1 MMGVPHQSREAF
13 GIAKNFLTPV
23 LDREEIQKTQGK
35 SLLQIL
41 SQTSDDDDGAG
52 DDAARPTVINKALD
66 ILTSLHKSFVLP
78 EDQHTSIQS
87 FDEDEDSPSE
97 DAKRRRMLHAL
108 LDLISLEGIY
118 LSLSSG
124 VGIPLQQRVISVLP
138 AGVIAKQAQV
148 VASSVPHDEPLLRR
162 IIDVL
167 VDILFDPRPS
177 LQPII
182 RGRILSDII
191 SGISDLAFNPNTTDS
206 SYRNKYQNS
215 LAKLIDDTPT
225 TVLLPTLSSFL
236 QSDTAPW
243 FKSTIS
249 SQISHIPLRPGGVV
263 QTIMFIASQFSPSLG
278 QEAQDQSNGPRLTVQ
293 AIMQISRL
301 LSSVPSD
308 VDPTVYFETIAPQL
322 LALIDGD
329 DLDLRKTASYV
340 VGNGILGKRAY
351 GAPGTVGHS
360 IFVEPIFNALTA
372 NLDAK
377 SRRWISR
384 FTNIEGSMPRTTE
397 ADPSSDVL
405 VDGATVAVALNRLRC
420 LTLQH
425 PNPGLVKRIV
435 YPILLPLWGLVC
447 FSKEEEL
454 TAFHEKAMPLLQ
466 TYFGI
471 SVGAQPLKKLVDN
484 LLWDGGATWTYNKDS
499 DAGVELQNRSERT
512 NEHSNLMRLIDSLQ
526 ARAELFVS
534 LIGSDP
540 SSEERTGDIFLYVSE
555 NWLVQPRGSPLSR
568 NTLSGGPVGE
578 SDNIIQ
584 KLVSAKVAE
593 KLLENFKE
601 ALTRRP
607 LRVLELIKQ
616 VIDGEL
622 HRLSA
627 QEMATQGKV
636 NSKVSLS
643 SLANIVETEDKD
655 GEQLANDSFESVSTA
670 FSLISTLLAS
680 ADFSPTVELQ
690 PLLESLKKDID
701 QLIPLL
707 PSTLSKP
714 ATTSSMLLEIHLAA
728 ADETTVKAAPSHVLD
743 LDTHRQALAN
753 LNSDLPPVQAEG
765 LSLISKLIVNSSP
778 VIDVGST
785 LTLLL
790 SLITDTSKTAANE
803 EYAYLGAIKL
813 VGTLASRHPRTV
825 IKTLVEEYADRGER
839 RALDARLRI
848 GECLLRTVQELGD
861 ALAGETAKILGE
873 TMIAVAGRRGKKQ
886 LAHEIR
892 KKQLAKER
900 REKERAQRKEKE
912 PAMPE
917 GWSISSGVAR
927 AASEL
932 DLTDLHSDDESPEQ
946 SEYATNVVAAWAAG
960 ASADDAPD
968 DLRIRASAI
977 SILGSA
983 INVNILGLGP
993 AILAS
998 AVELALATLTLER
1011 EPESAILRRASIILI
1026 LDILKALEAA
1036 RETRGNQDIGF
1047 GFSLLEDSSSSFAA
1061 SYGSSMQGQ
1070 STIGNIPA
1078 MLRTLRFA
1086 EGSEE
1091 DGLARG
1097 NLRALIESLEAW
1109 SEKSLMWGIGAQ
1121 DGQDAFK
1128 PQFGLGDRIAGLHI
1142 DPMAGENSG
1151 RPRIEEIE

>member
-1 MMGVPHQSREAF
+1 MGGPNQIREAF

-41 SQTSDDDDGAG
+41 SETSGENEG
-52 DDAARPTVINKALD
+52 SSDDAARPTVINRALD

-78 EDQHTSIQS
+78 ADQHKLLQP
-87 FDEDEDSPSE
+87 FDEVGDSPSE
-97 DAKRRRMLHAL
+97 DAKHRRMLHAL

-118 LSLSSG
+118 PSLSSG
-124 VGIPLQQRVISVLP
+124 AGIPLQQRVISVLP

-148 VASSVPHDEPLLRR
+148 AASSTPHDKPLLRR

-167 VDILFDPRPS
+167 LDILFDPRPG

-191 SGISDLAFNPNTTDS
+191 SGICDLAFNPNTPGPSLQDT
-206 SYRNKYQNS
+206 YQKS

-225 TVLLPTLSSFL
+225 TVLLPTMSTFL

-243 FKSTIS
+243 FKATIS
-249 SQISHIPLRPGGVV
+249 SQISHVPLRPGGVV

-329 DLDLRKTASYV
+329 DPDLRKTASYV

-377 SRRWISR
+377 SRRWITR
-384 FTNIEGSMPRTTE
+384 FTNIEGSMPPTTE
-397 ADPSSDVL
+397 ANPASNVL
-405 VDGATVAVALNRLRC
+405 VDNATVDLALNRLRC

-435 YPILLPLWGLVC
+435 YPILLPLWGLVW
-447 FSKEEEL
+447 FSKEEEQATL
-454 TAFHEKAMPLLQ
+454 HEQVLPLLQ

-471 SVGAQPLKKLVDN
+471 SVGVQPLKKLVDN
-484 LLWDGGATWTYNKDS
+484 LLWDGGAAWTYGKDS
-499 DAGVELQNRSERT
+499 DDGIVLLRRNEDT
-512 NEHSNLMRLIDSLQ
+512 NQHSNLIRLIDSLQ
-526 ARAELFVS
+526 TRAELFVS

-540 SSEERTGDIFLYVSE
+540 SSEERTGDVFLYVSE
-555 NWLVQPRGSPLSR
+555 NWLVQHQGPPTPR
-568 NTLSGGPVGE
+568 NTLSGGPAGE

-593 KLLENFKE
+593 KLLEHFKE

-622 HRLSA
+622 HRLIA
-627 QEMATQGKV
+627 QEKSMQGQV

-643 SLANIVETEDKD
+643 SLANIVETGNKE
-655 GEQLANDSFESVSTA
+655 EAQLANDSSESVSTA
-670 FSLISTLLAS
+670 FSLMSTLLAS
-680 ADFSPTVELQ
+680 ADFSPTAEIQ
-690 PLLESLKKDID
+690 PLLESLKKDLD

-728 ADETTVKAAPSHVLD
+728 ADETTVKAAPAHVQD

-765 LSLISKLIVNSSP
+765 LSLISKLIMNSSP

-790 SLITDTSKTAANE
+790 SVITDSSKTAANE
-803 EYAYLGAIKL
+803 EYTYLGAIKI

-825 IKTLVEEYADRGER
+825 IKTLVEDYADRREK
-839 RALDARLRI
+839 RALDERLRI

-873 TMIAVAGRRGKKQ
+873 TMIAVAGRRGNKQ
-886 LAHEIR
+886 HAQEAR
-892 KKQLAKER
+892 KKQLAKEK
-900 REKERAQRKEKE
+900 REQERAQRKEKE
-912 PAMPE
+912 PTMPE
-917 GWSISSGVAR
+917 GWSVSSGVAK

-946 SEYATNVVAAWAAG
+946 SAYATNVVAAWAAG

-993 AILAS
+993 VILSS

-1047 GFSLLEDSSSSFAA
+1047 GFSLLDDSSSSSAGP
-1061 SYGSSMQGQ
+1061 YGSSMQGQ
-1070 STIGNIPA
+1070 STIGSIPA
-1078 MLRTLRFA
+1078 ILRTLRFV
-1086 EGSEE
+1086 ESSEE

-1121 DGQDAFK
+1121 NGQDAFN

-1142 DPMAGENSG
+1142 DPMAGEISG

>member
-1 MMGVPHQSREAF
+1 MMGGPQQVREAF
-13 GIAKNFLTPV
+13 GIAQNFLTPV

-41 SQTSDDDDGAG
+41 SQNSGHDDVAG
-52 DDAARPTVINKALD
+52 DDASRPTVINRALD
-66 ILTSLHKSFVLP
+66 ILTSIHKSFVSP
-78 EDQHTSIQS
+78 EDQSGSLQLCG
-87 FDEDEDSPSE
+87 EVDSPAE

-118 LSLSSG
+118 PSLSSG

-138 AGVIAKQAQV
+138 AGVIAKQAQA
-148 VASSVPHDEPLLRR
+148 VASSVPHDELLLRR

-167 VDILFDPRPS
+167 VDVLFDPRPS

-191 SGISDLAFNPNTTDS
+191 SGTSDLAFNPNSTAS
-206 SYRNKYQNS
+206 SERNRYQKT
-215 LAKLIDDTPT
+215 LVKIIDDTPT
-225 TVLLPTLSSFL
+225 TVLLPTLSAFL
-236 QSDTAPW
+236 QSDTAQW

-249 SQISHIPLRPGGVV
+249 SQISQVPLRPGGVV
-263 QTIMFIASQFSPSLG
+263 QTIMFIASQFSPTLG
-278 QEAQDQSNGPRLTVQ
+278 QEAQEQSNGPHLTVQ

-329 DLDLRKTASYV
+329 DPDLRKTASYV

-351 GAPGTVGHS
+351 GAPGTIGHS

-384 FTNIEGSMPRTTE
+384 FTDIEGSMPQPTE
-397 ADPSSDVL
+397 ADPASNVL
-405 VDGATVAVALNRLRC
+405 VDGATVDLALDRLRC

-425 PNPGLVKRIV
+425 PNPGLVKRLV
-435 YPILLPLWGLVC
+435 YPIILPLWGLIC
-447 FSKEEEL
+447 FSQEEER
-454 TAFHEKAMPLLQ
+454 TSFHERVLSLLQ

-471 SVGAQPLKKLVDN
+471 SVGVQPLKKLVDN

-499 DAGVELQNRSERT
+499 DTGIVLQKRSEKT
-512 NEHSNLMRLIDSLQ
+512 NEHSNLVRLIDSLQ
-526 ARAELFVS
+526 SRAELFVS

-540 SSEERTGDIFLYVSE
+540 SSEERTGDIFLYVSQ
-555 NWLVQPRGSPLSR
+555 NWLVQPRGSSVSH
-568 NTLSGGPVGE
+568 NTLNGGPVGE
-578 SDNIIQ
+578 GDNIIQ

-593 KLLENFKE
+593 KLLDNFKE

-627 QEMATQGKV
+627 HGTAKQGKV
-636 NSKVSLS
+636 HGKVSLS
-643 SLANIVETEDKD
+643 SLANIVETKDKD
-655 GEQLANDSFESVSTA
+655 REDLENDSSESVSTA
-670 FSLISTLLAS
+670 FSLMSTLLAS
-680 ADFSPTVELQ
+680 AEFSPTAEIQ
-690 PLLESLKKDID
+690 PLLGSLKKDLD
-701 QLIPLL
+701 QLIPYL

-714 ATTSSMLLEIHLAA
+714 ATTSSMLLEIQLAA
-728 ADETTVKAAPSHVLD
+728 ADETTVKAVPAHIQD
-743 LDTHRQALAN
+743 LDTHRRRPIA
-753 LNSDLPPVQAEG
+753 DLETHHELVPV
-765 LSLISKLIVNSSP
+765 L
-778 VIDVGST
+778 DVGST

-803 EYAYLGAIKL
+803 EYTYLGAIKI

-825 IKTLVEEYADRGER
+825 VKTLVEEYADRHEQRG
-839 RALDARLRI
+839 LDERLRI
-848 GECLLRTVQELGD
+848 GESLLRTVQELGD

-873 TMIAVAGRRGKKQ
+873 GMVAVAGRRGNKQ
-886 LAHEIR
+886 QAQKAR
-892 KKQLAKER
+892 RKQLAKER
-900 REKERAQRKEKE
+900 REKERAQRKEKNR
-912 PAMPE
+912 PCLKA
-917 GWSISSGVAR
+917 AK

-932 DLTDLHSDDESPEQ
+932 DLTELHSDDESPEQ
-946 SEYATNVVAAWAAG
+946 SAYATNVVAAWAAG

-983 INVNILGLGP
+983 INVSILGLGP
-993 AILAS
+993 AILSS

-1011 EPESAILRRASIILI
+1011 EPESAILRRASIVLI

-1036 RETRGNQDIGF
+1036 RERRRNKDIGF
-1047 GFSLLEDSSSSFAA
+1047 GFSLLEDS
-1061 SYGSSMQGQ
+1061 GPDMQGQ

-1078 MLRTLRFA
+1078 MLRTLHFV

-1109 SEKSLMWGIGAQ
+1109 SEKSLMWGIGAH
-1121 DGQDAFK
+1121 DDQDAFN
-1128 PQFGLGDRIAGLHI
+1128 PQFGLGDRIAGLQI
-1142 DPMAGENSG
+1142 DPMAGENTG

>member
-1 MMGVPHQSREAF
+1 MGGPQEIREAF
-13 GIAKNFLTPV
+13 DIAKNFLTPV

-41 SQTSDDDDGAG
+41 SRTPGEDDSAG
-52 DDAARPTVINKALD
+52 DDAARPTVINEALD
-66 ILTSLHKSFVLP
+66 ILINIHRSFVSP
-78 EDQHTSIQS
+78 EDQYGSLQS
-87 FDEDEDSPSE
+87 YGEVEDSPSE

-118 LSLSSG
+118 PSLSTG

-138 AGVIAKQAQV
+138 AGVIAKQAQT

-167 VDILFDPRPS
+167 VDVLFDPKPS

-191 SGISDLAFNPNTTDS
+191 SGTSDLAFNPNTVIS
-206 SYRNKYQNS
+206 SHRKTYQKT
-215 LAKLIDDTPT
+215 LGKIIDDTPT
-225 TVLLPTLSSFL
+225 TVLLPTLSAFL
-236 QSDTAPW
+236 QSDTAQW

-249 SQISHIPLRPGGVV
+249 SQISQVPLRPGGVV

-278 QEAQDQSNGPRLTVQ
+278 QEAQDQSNGPHLTVQ

-308 VDPTVYFETIAPQL
+308 FDPTVYFETIAPQL

-329 DLDLRKTASYV
+329 DPDLRKTASYV

-360 IFVEPIFNALTA
+360 IFVEPIFNALAA
-372 NLDAK
+372 NLDFK
-377 SRRWISR
+377 SRRWITR
-384 FTNIEGSMPRTTE
+384 FNDIEGSMP
-397 ADPSSDVL
+397 DPVEEDPTSNVL
-405 VDGATVAVALNRLRC
+405 VNGVTVDLALNRLRC

-447 FSKEEEL
+447 FSQEEGL
-454 TAFHEKAMPLLQ
+454 TSFHERVLPLLQ

-484 LLWDGGATWTYNKDS
+484 LLWDGGAMWTYNKDS
-499 DAGVELQNRSERT
+499 NAGITLQKRSEKT
-512 NEHSNLMRLIDSLQ
+512 NEHSNLVRLIDSLQ

-540 SSEERTGDIFLYVSE
+540 SSEERTGDIFLYVSQ
-555 NWLVQPRGSPLSR
+555 NWLVQPQGSAVPS
-568 NTLSGGPVGE
+568 NTLSGGAVGE
-578 SDNIIQ
+578 SDSIIQ

-627 QEMATQGKV
+627 QETAMKGKV
-636 NSKVSLS
+636 KSKVSLS
-643 SLANIVETEDKD
+643 SLANIVEADKHKEESD
-655 GEQLANDSFESVSTA
+655 NDSSESVSTA
-670 FSLISTLLAS
+670 FSLMSTLLAS
-680 ADFSPTVELQ
+680 AEFSPTAEIQ
-690 PLLESLKKDID
+690 PLLESLKKDLD
-701 QLIPLL
+701 QLIPFL

-714 ATTSSMLLEIHLAA
+714 ATTSSMLLEIHLAGG
-728 ADETTVKAAPSHVLD
+728 DETAIKAVPAHVQD

-765 LSLISKLIVNSSP
+765 LSLISKLIMSSSP
-778 VIDVGST
+778 VLDVGST
-785 LTLLL
+785 LALLL
-790 SLITDTSKTAANE
+790 SVITDTSKTAGNE
-803 EYAYLGAIKL
+803 EYAYLGAIKI

-825 IKTLVEEYADRGER
+825 IKTLVEEYADRREQ
-839 RALDARLRI
+839 RALDERLRI

-873 TMIAVAGRRGKKQ
+873 AMVAVAGRRGNKQ
-886 LAHEIR
+886 HAQQIR
-892 KKQLAKER
+892 KKQLAKEK
-900 REKERAQRKEKE
+900 REQERAQRKEKE
-912 PAMPE
+912 SAMPE
-917 GWSISSGVAR
+917 GWSISSGVAK

-932 DLTDLHSDDESPEQ
+932 DLTELHSDEESPEQ

-993 AILAS
+993 SILSS
-998 AVELALATLTLER
+998 AVELALATITLER
-1011 EPESAILRRASIILI
+1011 EPESAILRRASIVLI
-1026 LDILKALEAA
+1026 LDILKALESA
-1036 RETRGNQDIGF
+1036 RETRRNQDIGF
-1047 GFSLLEDSSSSFAA
+1047 GFSLLDDSTSSFAA
-1061 SYGSSMQGQ
+1061 PYGSSIQGQ

-1078 MLRTLRFA
+1078 MLRTLRFV

-1121 DGQDAFK
+1121 DDQDAFS
-1128 PQFGLGDRIAGLHI
+1128 PQFGLGGRMAGLRV
-1142 DPMAGENSG
+1142 DPMAGENTG

>member
-1 MMGVPHQSREAF
+1 MGGPQHSEAF
-13 GIAKNFLTPV
+13 DSAKNFLTPV

-41 SQTSDDDDGAG
+41 SRTPGEDDSAG
-52 DDAARPTVINKALD
+52 DDAARPTVINEALD
-66 ILTSLHKSFVLP
+66 ILINIHRSFVSP
-78 EDQHTSIQS
+78 EDQYGTLQS
-87 FDEDEDSPSE
+87 YGEAEDSPSE

-118 LSLSSG
+118 PSLSSG

-138 AGVIAKQAQV
+138 AGVIAKQAQT

-167 VDILFDPRPS
+167 VDVLFDLKPS

-191 SGISDLAFNPNTTDS
+191 SGTSDLAFNPNTVTS
-206 SYRNKYQNS
+206 SHRRTYQKT
-215 LAKLIDDTPT
+215 LAKIIDDTPT
-225 TVLLPTLSSFL
+225 TVLLPTLSAFL
-236 QSDTAPW
+236 QSDTAQW

-249 SQISHIPLRPGGVV
+249 SQISQVPLRPGGVV

-308 VDPTVYFETIAPQL
+308 FDPTVYFETIAPQL
-322 LALIDGD
+322 LALIDGND
-329 DLDLRKTASYV
+329 PDLRKTASYV

-360 IFVEPIFNALTA
+360 IFVEPIFNALAA

-384 FTNIEGSMPRTTE
+384 FTDIEGSMPDPAE
-397 ADPSSDVL
+397 ADPTSNIL
-405 VDGATVAVALNRLRC
+405 VDGVTVDLALHRLRC

-447 FSKEEEL
+447 FSQEEGL
-454 TAFHEKAMPLLQ
+454 TSFHEKVLPLLQ

-484 LLWDGGATWTYNKDS
+484 LLWDGGTTWTCNKDS
-499 DAGVELQNRSERT
+499 NSGIALQKRSEKT
-512 NEHSNLMRLIDSLQ
+512 NEHSNLVRLIDSLQ

-540 SSEERTGDIFLYVSE
+540 SSEERTGDIFLYVSQ
-555 NWLVQPRGSPLSR
+555 NWLVQPQGSADPR
-568 NTLSGGPVGE
+568 NTLSRLPVGE
-578 SDNIIQ
+578 SENIIQ

-627 QEMATQGKV
+627 QETAIKGKA

-643 SLANIVETEDKD
+643 SLANIVEAEGKDK
-655 GEQLANDSFESVSTA
+655 GESDNDSFESVSTA
-670 FSLISTLLAS
+670 FSLLSTLLAS
-680 ADFSPTVELQ
+680 AEFSPTAEIQ
-690 PLLESLKKDID
+690 PLLESLKKDLD
-701 QLIPLL
+701 QLIPFL

-714 ATTSSMLLEIHLAA
+714 ATTSSMLLEIHLAGS
-728 ADETTVKAAPSHVLD
+728 DETAIKAVPAHVQD

-765 LSLISKLIVNSSP
+765 LSLISKLIMNSSP
-778 VIDVGST
+778 VLDVGST
-785 LTLLL
+785 LALLL
-790 SLITDTSKTAANE
+790 SVITDTSKTAGNE
-803 EYAYLGAIKL
+803 EYAYLGAIKI

-825 IKTLVEEYADRGER
+825 IKTLVEEYADRREQ
-839 RALDARLRI
+839 RALDERLRI
-848 GECLLRTVQELGD
+848 GESLLRTVQELGD

-873 TMIAVAGRRGKKQ
+873 AMVAVAGRRGNKQ
-886 LAHEIR
+886 HAQKIR
-892 KKQLAKER
+892 KKQLANEK
-900 REKERAQRKEKE
+900 REQERAQRKEKE
-912 PAMPE
+912 SAMPE
-917 GWSISSGVAR
+917 GWSISSGVAK

-932 DLTDLHSDDESPEQ
+932 DLTELHSDEESPEQ

-983 INVNILGLGP
+983 INVNIFGLGP
-993 AILAS
+993 SILSS
-998 AVELALATLTLER
+998 AVELALATITLER
-1011 EPESAILRRASIILI
+1011 EPESAILRRASIVLI

-1047 GFSLLEDSSSSFAA
+1047 GFSLLDDSTSSFAA
-1061 SYGSSMQGQ
+1061 PYGSGMQGQ

-1078 MLRTLRFA
+1078 MLRTLRFV

-1097 NLRALIESLEAW
+1097 HLRALIESLEAW

-1121 DGQDAFK
+1121 DDQDAFS
-1128 PQFGLGDRIAGLHI
+1128 PQFGLGDRIAGLRV
-1142 DPMAGENSG
+1142 DPMAGENTG

>member
-1 MMGVPHQSREAF
+1 MEGPQQVREAF
-13 GIAKNFLTPV
+13 GVAKDFLTPV
-23 LDREEIQKTQGK
+23 LDRGEIQKNQGK

-41 SQTSDDDDGAG
+41 GQTSGDG
-52 DDAARPTVINKALD
+52 DDACDDSARRTVINKALD
-66 ILTSLHKSFVLP
+66 ILTSIHKSFVSP
-78 EDQHTSIQS
+78 EDQYGSLQS
-87 FDEDEDSPSE
+87 FGEVEDSPAE
-97 DAKRRRMLHAL
+97 DARRRRMLHAL

-118 LSLSSG
+118 PSLSSG
-124 VGIPLQQRVISVLP
+124 VGVPLQQRVISVLP
-138 AGVIAKQAQV
+138 AGVIAKQAQLA
-148 VASSVPHDEPLLRR
+148 ASSVPHDEPLLRC

-167 VDILFDPRPS
+167 VEVLLDPRPS

-191 SGISDLAFNPNTTDS
+191 SGTSDLAFNPNTTAS
-206 SYRNKYQNS
+206 SDRNTYQKS
-215 LAKLIDDTPT
+215 LAKIVDDTPT
-225 TVLLPTLSSFL
+225 TVLLPTMSAFL
-236 QSDTAPW
+236 QSDTAQW

-249 SQISHIPLRPGGVV
+249 SQISQVPLRPGGVV

-278 QEAQDQSNGPRLTVQ
+278 LEAQDQSNGPRLTVQ

-384 FTNIEGSMPRTTE
+384 FTDIEGSMPPITE
-397 ADPSSDVL
+397 ADLTSDVL
-405 VDGATVAVALNRLRC
+405 VDGATVDLALNRLRC

-425 PNPGLVKRIV
+425 PNPSLVKRIV

-447 FSKEEEL
+447 FSKEEER
-454 TAFHEKAMPLLQ
+454 TSFHERVLPLLQ

-471 SVGAQPLKKLVDN
+471 SVGPQPLKKLVDN
-484 LLWDGGATWTYNKDS
+484 LLWDGGATWTYNKDPG
-499 DAGVELQNRSERT
+499 AGIALQKRSEKT

-526 ARAELFVS
+526 ARAEIFVG

-555 NWLVQPRGSPLSR
+555 NWLVPPQSFPHPRT
-568 NTLSGGPVGE
+568 TLDRAPVGE

-627 QEMATQGKV
+627 QKTATQGKV
-636 NSKVSLS
+636 NNKVSLS
-643 SLANIVETEDKD
+643 SLANIVETDKD
-655 GEQLANDSFESVSTA
+655 GEQSGSDTFESLSTA
-670 FSLISTLLAS
+670 FSLLSTLLAS
-680 ADFSPTVELQ
+680 ADFSPTAEIQ
-690 PLLESLKKDID
+690 PLLESLKTDLD

-714 ATTSSMLLEIHLAA
+714 ATTSSMLLEIHLADT
-728 ADETTVKAAPSHVLD
+728 DETTVKAVPAHVKD

-765 LSLISKLIVNSSP
+765 LALISKLIINSSP

-790 SLITDTSKTAANE
+790 SVITDTSKTSANE
-803 EYAYLGAIKL
+803 EYAYLGAIKI

-825 IKTLVEEYADRGER
+825 IKTLVEEYADRSER
-839 RALDARLRI
+839 RGLDERLRI
-848 GECLLRTVQELGD
+848 GESLLRTVQELGD

-873 TMIAVAGRRGKKQ
+873 TITAVAGRRGNKQ
-886 LAHEIR
+886 QAQKAR

-900 REKERAQRKEKE
+900 RERERAQRKEKE

-917 GWSISSGVAR
+917 GWSIASGVAK

-932 DLTDLHSDDESPEQ
+932 DLTDLHSDDETPEQ
-946 SEYATNVVAAWAAG
+946 SAYATNVVAAWAAG

-993 AILAS
+993 IILSS

-1026 LDILKALEAA
+1026 LDIIKALEAA
-1036 RETRGNQDIGF
+1036 RETRGNQNIGF
-1047 GFSLLEDSSSSFAA
+1047 GFSLLDDSSSSFAA
-1061 SYGSSMQGQ
+1061 PDGSSMQGQ

-1078 MLRTLRFA
+1078 MLRTLRFV

-1109 SEKSLMWGIGAQ
+1109 SEKLLMWGIGTQ
-1121 DGQDAFK
+1121 DSQDAFS
-1128 PQFGLGDRIAGLHI
+1128 PQFGLGDRIAGLRI
-1142 DPMAGENSG
+1142 NPMAGENTG

>member
-1 MMGVPHQSREAF
+1 MMGGPQQVCEAF
-13 GIAKNFLTPV
+13 GIAQNFLTPV
-23 LDREEIQKTQGK
+23 LDREEIQKTQGR

-41 SQTSDDDDGAG
+41 SQNSGHDVAG
-52 DDAARPTVINKALD
+52 DDASRPTVINRALD
-66 ILTSLHKSFVLP
+66 ILTSIHNSFVSP
-78 EDQHTSIQS
+78 EDQYGSLRLCG
-87 FDEDEDSPSE
+87 EVDSPAE
-97 DAKRRRMLHAL
+97 DAKRRRILHAL

-118 LSLSSG
+118 PSLSSS

-167 VDILFDPRPS
+167 VDVLFDPRPS

-191 SGISDLAFNPNTTDS
+191 SGTSDLAFNPNSTALS
-206 SYRNKYQNS
+206 ERNRYQKT
-215 LAKLIDDTPT
+215 LVKILDDTPT
-225 TVLLPTLSSFL
+225 TVLLPTLSAFL
-236 QSDTAPW
+236 QSDTAQW

-249 SQISHIPLRPGGVV
+249 SQISQVPLRPGGVV
-263 QTIMFIASQFSPSLG
+263 QTIMFIASQFSPTLG
-278 QEAQDQSNGPRLTVQ
+278 QEAQEQLNGPRLTVQ

-329 DLDLRKTASYV
+329 DPDLRKTASYV

-384 FTNIEGSMPRTTE
+384 FTDIEGSMPQPPQ
-397 ADPSSDVL
+397 ADPASKVL
-405 VDGATVAVALNRLRC
+405 VDGATVDLALDRLRC

-435 YPILLPLWGLVC
+435 YPILLPLWGLIC
-447 FSKEEEL
+447 FSQEEER
-454 TAFHEKAMPLLQ
+454 TSFHDRVFPLLQ

-471 SVGAQPLKKLVDN
+471 SVGVQPLKKLVDN

-499 DAGVELQNRSERT
+499 DAGVVLQKRSEEA
-512 NEHSNLMRLIDSLQ
+512 NEHSNLVRLIDSLQ
-526 ARAELFVS
+526 SRAELFVS

-540 SSEERTGDIFLYVSE
+540 SSEERTSDIFLYVSQ
-555 NWLVQPRGSPLSR
+555 NWLVQPQGSSVPR
-568 NTLSGGPVGE
+568 DTLNGGPVGE
-578 SDNIIQ
+578 GDNIIQ

-593 KLLENFKE
+593 KLLDNFKE

-627 QEMATQGKV
+627 HGTARQGKV
-636 NSKVSLS
+636 HSKVSLS
-643 SLANIVETEDKD
+643 SLANIVEPKDKD
-655 GEQLANDSFESVSTA
+655 REELENDSSESVSTA
-670 FSLISTLLAS
+670 FSLMSTLLAS
-680 ADFSPTVELQ
+680 AEFSPTAEIQ
-690 PLLESLKKDID
+690 PLLGSLKKDID
-701 QLIPLL
+701 QLIPFL

-714 ATTSSMLLEIHLAA
+714 ATTSSMLLEIQLAA
-728 ADETTVKAAPSHVLD
+728 ADETTVKAVPAHIQD
-743 LDTHRQALAN
+743 LDTHRQALSN

-765 LSLISKLIVNSSP
+765 LSLISNLILNSSP
-778 VIDVGST
+778 VLDVGST

-790 SLITDTSKTAANE
+790 SLITDTSKTAATE
-803 EYAYLGAIKL
+803 EYTYLGAIKV
-813 VGTLASRHPRTV
+813 VGTLASRHPRTT
-825 IKTLVEEYADRGER
+825 IKTVVEEYADRREQRGLDER
-839 RALDARLRI
+839 LKI
-848 GECLLRTVQELGD
+848 GETLLRTVQELGD

-873 TMIAVAGRRGKKQ
+873 GMVAVAGRRGNKQ
-886 LAHEIR
+886 QAQKAR
-892 KKQLAKER
+892 RKQLAKER
-900 REKERAQRKEKE
+900 REQERAQRKEKE
-912 PAMPE
+912 PALPE
-917 GWSISSGVAR
+917 GWSISSGVAK

-932 DLTDLHSDDESPEQ
+932 DLTELHSDDESPEQ
-946 SEYATNVVAAWAAG
+946 SAYATNVVAAWAAG
-960 ASADDAPD
+960 ASGDDAPD

-993 AILAS
+993 AILSS

-1011 EPESAILRRASIILI
+1011 EPESAILRRASIVLI
-1026 LDILKALEAA
+1026 LDILKALETA
-1036 RETRGNQDIGF
+1036 RERRGNKDIGF
-1047 GFSLLEDSSSSFAA
+1047 GFSLLDDS
-1061 SYGSSMQGQ
+1061 GSNMQGQ
-1070 STIGNIPA
+1070 STIGNIPV
-1078 MLRTLRFA
+1078 MLRTLRFV

-1121 DGQDAFK
+1121 DDQDAFT
-1128 PQFGLGDRIAGLHI
+1128 PQFGLGDRIAGLQI
-1142 DPMAGENSG
+1142 DPMAGENTG

>member
-1 MMGVPHQSREAF
+1 MMGGPQQIREAF
-13 GIAKNFLTPV
+13 DIAKNFLTPV

-41 SQTSDDDDGAG
+41 SRTPGEDDSAG
-52 DDAARPTVINKALD
+52 HDATRPTVINEALD
-66 ILTSLHKSFVLP
+66 ILANIHRAFVSP
-78 EDQHTSIQS
+78 EDQCGSLQS
-87 FDEDEDSPSE
+87 CGEVEDSPSE

-118 LSLSSG
+118 PSLSSG

-138 AGVIAKQAQV
+138 AGVIAKQAQTV
-148 VASSVPHDEPLLRR
+148 TSSVPHDEPLLRR

-167 VDILFDPRPS
+167 VDVLFDPKPS
-177 LQPII
+177 LQSII

-191 SGISDLAFNPNTTDS
+191 SGTSDLAFNPNTLAS
-206 SYRNKYQNS
+206 SHRKTYQKT
-215 LAKLIDDTPT
+215 LAKIIDDTPT
-225 TVLLPTLSSFL
+225 TVLLPTLSAFL
-236 QSDTAPW
+236 QSDTAQW
-243 FKSTIS
+243 FKSTVS
-249 SQISHIPLRPGGVV
+249 SQISQVPLRPGGVV

-278 QEAQDQSNGPRLTVQ
+278 EEAQDQSNGPRLTVQ

-308 VDPTVYFETIAPQL
+308 FDPAVYFETIAPQL

-329 DLDLRKTASYV
+329 DPDLRKTASYV

-360 IFVEPIFNALTA
+360 IFVEPIFNALAA

-384 FTNIEGSMPRTTE
+384 FTDIEGSMPDPAE
-397 ADPSSDVL
+397 ADPTSNVL
-405 VDGATVAVALNRLRC
+405 VDGVTVDLALTRLRC

-425 PNPGLVKRIV
+425 PNPGLVKRLV

-447 FSKEEEL
+447 FSQEEGL
-454 TAFHEKAMPLLQ
+454 TSFHERVLPLLQ

-484 LLWDGGATWTYNKDS
+484 LLWDGGATWTYIKDS
-499 DAGVELQNRSERT
+499 NGGITLQKRSEKT
-512 NEHSNLMRLIDSLQ
+512 NEHSNLVRLIDSLQ

-540 SSEERTGDIFLYVSE
+540 SEERTGDIFLYVSQ
-555 NWLVQPRGSPLSR
+555 NWLVQPQGSAVPR

-578 SDNIIQ
+578 SENIIQ

-622 HRLSA
+622 HRFSA
-627 QEMATQGKV
+627 QETAMKGKV

-643 SLANIVETEDKD
+643 SLANIVEAEDKD
-655 GEQLANDSFESVSTA
+655 KEESANDSSESVSTA
-670 FSLISTLLAS
+670 FSLMSTLLAS
-680 ADFSPTVELQ
+680 ADFSPTAEIQ
-690 PLLESLKKDID
+690 PLLESLKKDLD
-701 QLIPLL
+701 QLIPFL

-714 ATTSSMLLEIHLAA
+714 ATTSSMLLEIHLAGG
-728 ADETTVKAAPSHVLD
+728 DETAIKAVPAHVQD

-765 LSLISKLIVNSSP
+765 LSLISKLIMSSSP
-778 VIDVGST
+778 VLDVGST
-785 LTLLL
+785 LALLL
-790 SLITDTSKTAANE
+790 SVITDTSKTAGNE
-803 EYAYLGAIKL
+803 EYAYLSAIKI

-825 IKTLVEEYADRGER
+825 IKTLVDEYADRREQRG
-839 RALDARLRI
+839 LDERLRI
-848 GECLLRTVQELGD
+848 GESLLRTVQELGD

-873 TMIAVAGRRGKKQ
+873 AMVAVAGRRGNKQ
-886 LAHEIR
+886 HAQKIR
-892 KKQLAKER
+892 KKQLAKEK
-900 REKERAQRKEKE
+900 REQERAQRKEK
-912 PAMPE
+912 ASALPE
-917 GWSISSGVAR
+917 GWSISSGVAK

-932 DLTDLHSDDESPEQ
+932 DLSELHSDEESPEQ

-993 AILAS
+993 SILSS
-998 AVELALATLTLER
+998 AVELALATITLER
-1011 EPESAILRRASIILI
+1011 EPETAILRRASIVLI

-1047 GFSLLEDSSSSFAA
+1047 GFSLLDDSTSSFAA
-1061 SYGSSMQGQ
+1061 PYGSSMQGQ
-1070 STIGNIPA
+1070 ATIGNIPA
-1078 MLRTLRFA
+1078 MLRTLRFV

-1121 DGQDAFK
+1121 DDQDAFS
-1128 PQFGLGDRIAGLHI
+1128 PQFGLGDRIAGLRV
-1142 DPMAGENSG
+1142 DPMAGENTG

>member
-1 MMGVPHQSREAF
+1 MGGPQEIREAF
-13 GIAKNFLTPV
+13 DIAKNFLTPV
-23 LDREEIQKTQGK
+23 LDRGK

-41 SQTSDDDDGAG
+41 SRTPGEDDSAG
-52 DDAARPTVINKALD
+52 DDAARPTVINEALD
-66 ILTSLHKSFVLP
+66 ILINIHRSFVSP
-78 EDQHTSIQS
+78 EDQYGSLQS
-87 FDEDEDSPSE
+87 YGEVEDSPSE

-118 LSLSSG
+118 PSLSTG

-138 AGVIAKQAQV
+138 AGVIAKQAQT

-167 VDILFDPRPS
+167 VDVLFDPKPS

-191 SGISDLAFNPNTTDS
+191 SGTSDLAFNPNTVIS
-206 SYRNKYQNS
+206 SHRKTYQKM
-215 LAKLIDDTPT
+215 LGKIIDDTPT
-225 TVLLPTLSSFL
+225 TVLLPTLSAFL
-236 QSDTAPW
+236 QSDTAQW

-249 SQISHIPLRPGGVV
+249 SQISQVPLRPGGVV

-308 VDPTVYFETIAPQL
+308 FDPTL

-329 DLDLRKTASYV
+329 DPDLRKTASYV

-360 IFVEPIFNALTA
+360 IFVEPIFNALAA
-372 NLDAK
+372 NLDFK
-377 SRRWISR
+377 SRRWITR
-384 FTNIEGSMPRTTE
+384 FTDIEGSMP
-397 ADPSSDVL
+397 DPVEEDPTSNVL
-405 VDGATVAVALNRLRC
+405 VNGVTVDLALNRLRC

-435 YPILLPLWGLVC
+435 YPILLPLWGLSC
-447 FSKEEEL
+447 PCSRRILEY
-454 TAFHEKAMPLLQ
+454 PLEPN
-466 TYFGI
+466 
-471 SVGAQPLKKLVDN
+471 PLKKLVDN
-484 LLWDGGATWTYNKDS
+484 LLWDGGAMWTYNKDS
-499 DAGVELQNRSERT
+499 NAGIALQKRSEKT
-512 NEHSNLMRLIDSLQ
+512 NEHSNLVRLIDSLQ

-540 SSEERTGDIFLYVSE
+540 SSEERTGDIFLYVSQ
-555 NWLVQPRGSPLSR
+555 NWLVQPQGCAVPS
-568 NTLSGGPVGE
+568 NTLSGGAVGE
-578 SDNIIQ
+578 SDSIIQ

-627 QEMATQGKV
+627 QETAMKGKV
-636 NSKVSLS
+636 KSKVSLS
-643 SLANIVETEDKD
+643 SLANIVEADKHKEESD
-655 GEQLANDSFESVSTA
+655 NDSSESVSTA
-670 FSLISTLLAS
+670 FSLMSTLLAS
-680 ADFSPTVELQ
+680 AEFSPTAEIQ
-690 PLLESLKKDID
+690 PLLESLKKDLD
-701 QLIPLL
+701 QLIPFL

-714 ATTSSMLLEIHLAA
+714 ATTSSMLLEIHLAGG
-728 ADETTVKAAPSHVLD
+728 DETAIKAVPAHVQD

-765 LSLISKLIVNSSP
+765 LSLISKLIMSSSP
-778 VIDVGST
+778 VLDVGST
-785 LTLLL
+785 LALLL
-790 SLITDTSKTAANE
+790 SVITDTSKTAGNE
-803 EYAYLGAIKL
+803 EYAYLGAIKI

-825 IKTLVEEYADRGER
+825 IKTLVEEYADRREQR
-839 RALDARLRI
+839 TLDERLRI

-873 TMIAVAGRRGKKQ
+873 AMVAVAGRRGNKQ
-886 LAHEIR
+886 HAQQIR
-892 KKQLAKER
+892 KKQLAKEK
-900 REKERAQRKEKE
+900 REQERAQRKEKE
-912 PAMPE
+912 SAMPE
-917 GWSISSGVAR
+917 GWSISSGVAK

-932 DLTDLHSDDESPEQ
+932 DLTELHSDEESPEQ

-993 AILAS
+993 SILSS
-998 AVELALATLTLER
+998 AVELALATITLER
-1011 EPESAILRRASIILI
+1011 EPESAILRRSSIVLI
-1026 LDILKALEAA
+1026 LDILKALESA
-1036 RETRGNQDIGF
+1036 RETRRNQDIGF
-1047 GFSLLEDSSSSFAA
+1047 GFSLLDDSTSSFAA
-1061 SYGSSMQGQ
+1061 PYGSSIQGQ

-1078 MLRTLRFA
+1078 MLRTLRFV

-1109 SEKSLMWGIGAQ
+1109 SEKSLMWGINAQ
-1121 DGQDAFK
+1121 DDQDAFS
-1128 PQFGLGDRIAGLHI
+1128 PQFGLGGRMAGLRV
-1142 DPMAGENSG
+1142 DPIAGENTG

>member
-1 MMGVPHQSREAF
+1 MGDEQQLRDAF

-23 LDREEIQKTQGK
+23 LDREEIKKTQGK

-41 SQTSDDDDGAG
+41 SRDSEG
-52 DDAARPTVINKALD
+52 DDAARPAVINRALD
-66 ILTSLHKSFVLP
+66 ILTSIHKSFVSP
-78 EDQHTSIQS
+78 EDQFGSLKS
-87 FDEDEDSPSE
+87 CGEVEDSPAE

-108 LDLISLEGIY
+108 LDLVSLEGIY
-118 LSLSSG
+118 PSLSSG

-138 AGVIAKQAQV
+138 AGVIAKQAQAS
-148 VASSVPHDEPLLRR
+148 ASSVPHDEPLLRR

-167 VDILFDPRPS
+167 VDVLFDPRPS

-191 SGISDLAFNPNTTDS
+191 SGTADLAFNPNTTASFD
-206 SYRNKYQNS
+206 RTKYQKT
-215 LAKLIDDTPT
+215 LAKIIDDTPT
-225 TVLLPTLSSFL
+225 TVLLPTLSAFL

-249 SQISHIPLRPGGVV
+249 SQIAQVPLRPGGVV

-278 QEAQDQSNGPRLTVQ
+278 QEAQDQSHGPRLTVQ

-329 DLDLRKTASYV
+329 DPDLRQTASYV

-360 IFVEPIFNALTA
+360 IFIEPIFNALTA

-377 SRRWISR
+377 SRRWITR
-384 FTNIEGSMPRTTE
+384 FTDIEGSFPNSV
-397 ADPSSDVL
+397 APNPASNVL
-405 VDGATVAVALNRLRC
+405 VDGATVDLAISRLRC

-435 YPILLPLWGLVC
+435 YPIILPLWGLVC
-447 FSKEEEL
+447 FSQEEEL
-454 TAFHEKAMPLLQ
+454 TSFHGRVLPLLQ

-484 LLWDGGATWTYNKDS
+484 LLWDGGSTWTYVKNS
-499 DAGVELQNRSERT
+499 DAGVALKKRSEKT
-512 NEHSNLMRLIDSLQ
+512 NEHSNLVRLIDSLQ
-526 ARAELFVS
+526 GRADIFVS

-540 SSEERTGDIFLYVSE
+540 SSEERTGDIFLYVSQ
-555 NWLVQPRGSPLSR
+555 NWLVHPQGSAPPRK
-568 NTLSGGPVGE
+568 TLNGGPVDE

-584 KLVSAKVAE
+584 RLVSAKVAE

-622 HRLSA
+622 HRFSA
-627 QEMATQGKV
+627 QETAMRGV

-643 SLANIVETEDKD
+643 SLANIVETKD
-655 GEQLANDSFESVSTA
+655 NDRDELSNDSFESVSTA
-670 FSLISTLLAS
+670 FSLMSTLLAS
-680 ADFSPTVELQ
+680 AEFSPTAEIQ
-690 PLLESLKKDID
+690 PLLGALKKDLD
-701 QLIPLL
+701 QLIPFL
-707 PSTLSKP
+707 PTILSKA

-728 ADETTVKAAPSHVLD
+728 TDETTIKAVPAHVQD

-765 LSLISKLIVNSSP
+765 LSLISKLIMNSSP

-803 EYAYLGAIKL
+803 EYAYLGAIKI

-825 IKTLVEEYADRGER
+825 IKTLVEEYADRREQ
-839 RALDARLRI
+839 RALDERLRI

-861 ALAGETAKILGE
+861 ALVGDTAKILGE
-873 TMIAVAGRRGKKQ
+873 GIIAVAGRRGNKQ
-886 LAHEIR
+886 HAQQIR
-892 KKQLAKER
+892 KEKLAKER
-900 REKERAQRKEKE
+900 QEQERAQRKAKE

-917 GWSISSGVAR
+917 GWSISSGVAN

-932 DLTDLHSDDESPEQ
+932 DLPELHLDDESPEQ
-946 SEYATNVVAAWAAG
+946 SAYATNVVAAWAAG

-993 AILAS
+993 VILSS
-998 AVELALATLTLER
+998 AVELALATLTLET
-1011 EPESAILRRASIILI
+1011 EPESAILRRASIIL
-1026 LDILKALEAA
+1026 LFDILKALEAA
-1036 RETRGNQDIGF
+1036 RERRGNRDIGF
-1047 GFSLLEDSSSSFAA
+1047 GFSLFDDSASSFSAPR
-1061 SYGSSMQGQ
+1061 GSSMQGQ

-1078 MLRTLRFA
+1078 MLRTLRFV
-1086 EGSEE
+1086 EGREE

-1121 DGQDAFK
+1121 IQDGQDGFN
-1128 PQFGLGDRIAGLHI
+1128 PQFGLGDRIAGLQV
-1142 DPMAGENSG
+1142 DPMEWESTGH
-1151 RPRIEEIE
+1151 PRIEEIE

>member
-1 MMGVPHQSREAF
+1 
-13 GIAKNFLTPV
+13 
-23 LDREEIQKTQGK
+23 
-35 SLLQIL
+35 
-41 SQTSDDDDGAG
+41 
-52 DDAARPTVINKALD
+52 
-66 ILTSLHKSFVLP
+66 
-78 EDQHTSIQS
+78 
-87 FDEDEDSPSE
+87 
-97 DAKRRRMLHAL
+97 
-108 LDLISLEGIY
+108 
-118 LSLSSG
+118 
-124 VGIPLQQRVISVLP
+124 
-138 AGVIAKQAQV
+138 
-148 VASSVPHDEPLLRR
+148 
-162 IIDVL
+162 
-167 VDILFDPRPS
+167 
-177 LQPII
+177 
-182 RGRILSDII
+182 
-191 SGISDLAFNPNTTDS
+191 
-206 SYRNKYQNS
+206 
-215 LAKLIDDTPT
+215 
-225 TVLLPTLSSFL
+225 
-236 QSDTAPW
+236 
-243 FKSTIS
+243 
-249 SQISHIPLRPGGVV
+249 
-263 QTIMFIASQFSPSLG
+263 MFIASQFSPSLG
-278 QEAQDQSNGPRLTVQ
+278 EEAQDQSSGPRLTVQ

-308 VDPTVYFETIAPQL
+308 FDPTVYFETIAPQL
-322 LALIDGD
+322 LVLIDGD
-329 DLDLRKTASYV
+329 DPDLRKTASYV

-360 IFVEPIFNALTA
+360 IFVEPIFNALAA
-372 NLDAK
+372 NLEAK

-384 FTNIEGSMPRTTE
+384 FTDIEGSMPDPAE
-397 ADPSSDVL
+397 ADPTSNVL
-405 VDGATVAVALNRLRC
+405 VDGVTVDLALNRLRC

-425 PNPGLVKRIV
+425 PNPGLVKRLV

-447 FSKEEEL
+447 FSQEEGL
-454 TAFHEKAMPLLQ
+454 TSFHERVLPLLQ

-484 LLWDGGATWTYNKDS
+484 LLWDGGTTWTYIKDS
-499 DAGVELQNRSERT
+499 NGGITLQKRSEKT
-512 NEHSNLMRLIDSLQ
+512 NEHSNLVRLIDSLQ

-540 SSEERTGDIFLYVSE
+540 SEERTGDIFLYVSQ
-555 NWLVQPRGSPLSR
+555 NWLVQPQGSAAPR

-578 SDNIIQ
+578 SENIIQ

-622 HRLSA
+622 HRFSA
-627 QEMATQGKV
+627 QETAMKGKV

-643 SLANIVETEDKD
+643 SLANIVEAEDKD
-655 GEQLANDSFESVSTA
+655 KEESANDSSESVSTA
-670 FSLISTLLAS
+670 FSLMSTLLAS
-680 ADFSPTVELQ
+680 ADFSPTAEIQ
-690 PLLESLKKDID
+690 PLLESLKKDLD
-701 QLIPLL
+701 QLIPFL

-714 ATTSSMLLEIHLAA
+714 ATTSSMLLEIHLAGG
-728 ADETTVKAAPSHVLD
+728 DETAIKAVPAHVQD

-765 LSLISKLIVNSSP
+765 LSLISKLIMSSSP
-778 VIDVGST
+778 VLDVGST
-785 LTLLL
+785 LALLL
-790 SLITDTSKTAANE
+790 SVITDTSKTAGNE
-803 EYAYLGAIKL
+803 EYAYLGAIKI

-825 IKTLVEEYADRGER
+825 IKTLVDEYADRREQRG
-839 RALDARLRI
+839 LDERLRI
-848 GECLLRTVQELGD
+848 GESLLRTVQELGD

-873 TMIAVAGRRGKKQ
+873 AMVAVAGRRGNKQ
-886 LAHEIR
+886 HAQKVR
-892 KKQLAKER
+892 KKQLSKEK
-900 REKERAQRKEKE
+900 REQERAQRKEKE
-912 PAMPE
+912 SALPE
-917 GWSISSGVAR
+917 GWSISSGVAK

-932 DLTDLHSDDESPEQ
+932 DLSELHSDEESPEQ

-993 AILAS
+993 SILSS
-998 AVELALATLTLER
+998 AVELALATITIER
-1011 EPESAILRRASIILI
+1011 ELESAILRRASIVLI

-1047 GFSLLEDSSSSFAA
+1047 GFSLLDDSTSSFAA
-1061 SYGSSMQGQ
+1061 PYGSSMQGQ
-1070 STIGNIPA
+1070 ATIGNIPA
-1078 MLRTLRFA
+1078 MLHTLRFV

-1121 DGQDAFK
+1121 DDQDAFS
-1128 PQFGLGDRIAGLHI
+1128 PQFGLGDRIAGLRV
-1142 DPMAGENSG
+1142 DPMAGENTG

>member
-1 MMGVPHQSREAF
+1 
-13 GIAKNFLTPV
+13 
-23 LDREEIQKTQGK
+23 
-35 SLLQIL
+35 
-41 SQTSDDDDGAG
+41 
-52 DDAARPTVINKALD
+52 
-66 ILTSLHKSFVLP
+66 
-78 EDQHTSIQS
+78 
-87 FDEDEDSPSE
+87 
-97 DAKRRRMLHAL
+97 
-108 LDLISLEGIY
+108 
-118 LSLSSG
+118 
-124 VGIPLQQRVISVLP
+124 
-138 AGVIAKQAQV
+138 
-148 VASSVPHDEPLLRR
+148 
-162 IIDVL
+162 
-167 VDILFDPRPS
+167 
-177 LQPII
+177 
-182 RGRILSDII
+182 
-191 SGISDLAFNPNTTDS
+191 
-206 SYRNKYQNS
+206 
-215 LAKLIDDTPT
+215 
-225 TVLLPTLSSFL
+225 
-236 QSDTAPW
+236 
-243 FKSTIS
+243 
-249 SQISHIPLRPGGVV
+249 
-263 QTIMFIASQFSPSLG
+263 MFIASQFSPSLG

-308 VDPTVYFETIAPQL
+308 VDPTVYFTTIAPQL

-329 DLDLRKTASYV
+329 DPDLRKTASYV

-351 GAPGTVGHS
+351 GAPSTVGHS

-384 FTNIEGSMPRTTE
+384 FTDIEGSMPHTTE
-397 ADPSSDVL
+397 VDPASNVL
-405 VDGATVAVALNRLRC
+405 VDGATVALALNRLRC

-447 FSKEEEL
+447 FSKEEEQ
-454 TAFHEKAMPLLQ
+454 TSFHENVLPLLQ

-484 LLWDGGATWTYNKDS
+484 LLWDGGATWTYSKDS
-499 DAGVELQNRSERT
+499 DDGVALQKR
-512 NEHSNLMRLIDSLQ
+512 NEETSQHSNLMRLIDSLQ
-526 ARAELFVS
+526 TRAEVFVS

-555 NWLVQPRGSPLSR
+555 NWLVQPQGSPLAGS
-568 NTLSGGPVGE
+568 TLGGGPVGE

-627 QEMATQGKV
+627 QETARRDV
-636 NSKVSLS
+636 NRVSLS
-643 SLANIVETEDKD
+643 SLANIVETEEKD
-655 GEQLANDSFESVSTA
+655 REELGNDSSESVSTA
-670 FSLISTLLAS
+670 FSLMSTLLAS
-680 ADFSPTVELQ
+680 ADFSPTAEIQ
-690 PLLESLKKDID
+690 PLLSSLKKDLD

-728 ADETTVKAAPSHVLD
+728 ADEETTVKAVPSHVLD

-765 LSLISKLIVNSSP
+765 LSLISKLIMESSP

-790 SLITDTSKTAANE
+790 SVITDTSKTAGNE
-803 EYAYLGAIKL
+803 EYAYLGAIKI

-825 IKTLVEEYADRGER
+825 IKTLVEEYADRSER
-839 RALDARLRI
+839 RGLDERLRI

-873 TMIAVAGRRGKKQ
+873 TMVSVAGRRGNKQ
-886 LAHEIR
+886 RAQEAR
-892 KKQLAKER
+892 KKQLAKEKW
-900 REKERAQRKEKE
+900 EQERARRKEKE

-917 GWSISSGVAR
+917 GWSISSGVAK

-932 DLTDLHSDDESPEQ
+932 DLSDLHSDDESPEQ
-946 SEYATNVVAAWAAG
+946 SAYATNVVAAWAAG

-983 INVNILGLGP
+983 VNVNILGLGP
-993 AILAS
+993 VILSS

-1011 EPESAILRRASIILI
+1011 EPESAILRRASIVLI
-1026 LDILKALEAA
+1026 FDILKALEAA

-1047 GFSLLEDSSSSFAA
+1047 GFSLLDDLSSSFA
-1061 SYGSSMQGQ
+1061 SPYGSRMQGQ
-1070 STIGNIPA
+1070 STIGNIPT
-1078 MLRTLRFA
+1078 MLRTLRFI

-1091 DGLARG
+1091 DGLARA

-1109 SEKSLMWGIGAQ
+1109 SEKSLMWGIGSQ
-1121 DGQDAFK
+1121 DSQDAFN
-1128 PQFGLGDRIAGLHI
+1128 PQFGLSDRIAGLQVN
-1142 DPMAGENSG
+1142 PMARGNTG

>member
-1 MMGVPHQSREAF
+1 MMGGPQQVSEAF
-13 GIAKNFLTPV
+13 GIAQNFLTPV

-41 SQTSDDDDGAG
+41 SQESGHDDVAG
-52 DDAARPTVINKALD
+52 DDASRPTVINRALD
-66 ILTSLHKSFVLP
+66 ILTSIHKSFVSP
-78 EDQHTSIQS
+78 EDQSGSLQLCGEI
-87 FDEDEDSPSE
+87 DSPAE

-118 LSLSSG
+118 PSLSSG

-148 VASSVPHDEPLLRR
+148 AASSVPHDKPLLRR

-167 VDILFDPRPS
+167 VDVLFDPRPS

-191 SGISDLAFNPNTTDS
+191 SGTSDLAFSPNSTAS
-206 SYRNKYQNS
+206 SERNTYQKT
-215 LAKLIDDTPT
+215 LVRIIDDTPT
-225 TVLLPTLSSFL
+225 TVLLPTLSAFL
-236 QSDTAPW
+236 QSDTAQW

-249 SQISHIPLRPGGVV
+249 SQISQVPLRPGGVV
-263 QTIMFIASQFSPSLG
+263 QTIMFIASQFSPTLG
-278 QEAQDQSNGPRLTVQ
+278 QEAQEQSNGPRLTVQ

-308 VDPTVYFETIAPQL
+308 IDPTVYFETIAPQL
-322 LALIDGD
+322 LVLIDGD
-329 DLDLRKTASYV
+329 DPDLRKTASYV

-384 FTNIEGSMPRTTE
+384 FTDIEGSMPQPTE
-397 ADPSSDVL
+397 ADPASNVL
-405 VDGATVAVALNRLRC
+405 VDGPTVDLALNRLRC

-425 PNPGLVKRIV
+425 PNPGLVKRVV

-447 FSKEEEL
+447 FSQEEER
-454 TAFHEKAMPLLQ
+454 TSFHERVLPLLQ

-471 SVGAQPLKKLVDN
+471 SVGVQPLKKLVDN

-499 DAGVELQNRSERT
+499 DAGIVLQKRSEET
-512 NEHSNLMRLIDSLQ
+512 NEHSNLVRLIDSLQ
-526 ARAELFVS
+526 ARAELFAS

-540 SSEERTGDIFLYVSE
+540 SSEERTGDIFLYVSQ
-555 NWLVQPRGSPLSR
+555 NWLVQPQGSSVPR
-568 NTLSGGPVGE
+568 NTLNGGPVGE
-578 SDNIIQ
+578 GDNIIQ
-584 KLVSAKVAE
+584 RLVSAKVAE
-593 KLLENFKE
+593 KLLDNFKE

-622 HRLSA
+622 HKFSA
-627 QEMATQGKV
+627 HGTAKQGKGHG
-636 NSKVSLS
+636 KVSLS

-655 GEQLANDSFESVSTA
+655 QEELESDSTESVSTA
-670 FSLISTLLAS
+670 FSLMSTLLAS
-680 ADFSPTVELQ
+680 AEFSPTTEIQ
-690 PLLESLKKDID
+690 PLLGSLKKDID
-701 QLIPLL
+701 QLIPFL

-714 ATTSSMLLEIHLAA
+714 ATTSSMLLEIQLAA
-728 ADETTVKAAPSHVLD
+728 ADETTVKAVPAHIQD
-743 LDTHRQALAN
+743 LDTHRQALSN

-765 LSLISKLIVNSSP
+765 LSLISKLIINSSP
-778 VIDVGST
+778 VLDVGST

-803 EYAYLGAIKL
+803 EYTYLGAIKI

-825 IKTLVEEYADRGER
+825 IKTLVEEYADRREQ
-839 RALDARLRI
+839 RALDERLRI
-848 GECLLRTVQELGD
+848 GESLLRTVQELGD

-873 TMIAVAGRRGKKQ
+873 GMVAVAGRRGNKQ
-886 LAHEIR
+886 HAQQGR
-892 KKQLAKER
+892 TKQLAKER
-900 REKERAQRKEKE
+900 REQERAQRKENE

-917 GWSISSGVAR
+917 GWSISSGVAK

-932 DLTDLHSDDESPEQ
+932 DLTELHSDDESPEQ
-946 SEYATNVVAAWAAG
+946 SAYATNVVAAWAAG

-983 INVNILGLGP
+983 INVNILGLG
-993 AILAS
+993 AVILSS

-1011 EPESAILRRASIILI
+1011 EPESAILRRASIVLI

-1036 RETRGNQDIGF
+1036 RERRGNKDIGF
-1047 GFSLLEDSSSSFAA
+1047 GFSLLEDS
-1061 SYGSSMQGQ
+1061 GSSMQGQ

-1078 MLRTLRFA
+1078 MLRTLRFV
-1086 EGSEE
+1086 EGSEK
-1091 DGLARG
+1091 DGLTRG

-1121 DGQDAFK
+1121 NDQDAFT
-1128 PQFGLGDRIAGLHI
+1128 PQFGLSDRIAGLQI
-1142 DPMAGENSG
+1142 DPMAGENTG

>member
-1 MMGVPHQSREAF
+1 MGGPQQIREAF
-13 GIAKNFLTPV
+13 DIAKNFLTPV
-23 LDREEIQKTQGK
+23 LDREEIQKTQAK

-41 SQTSDDDDGAG
+41 SRTSGEDDSAG

-66 ILTSLHKSFVLP
+66 ILTNIHRSFVSP
-78 EDQHTSIQS
+78 DDQYGSLQS
-87 FDEDEDSPSE
+87 CGEVEESPSE

-118 LSLSSG
+118 PSLSSG

-138 AGVIAKQAQV
+138 AGVIAKQTQT
-148 VASSVPHDEPLLRR
+148 VASSVPHDGPLLRR

-167 VDILFDPRPS
+167 VDVLFDPKPS

-191 SGISDLAFNPNTTDS
+191 SGTSDLAFNPNTVAS
-206 SYRNKYQNS
+206 SHREMYQKT
-215 LAKLIDDTPT
+215 LAKIIDDTPT
-225 TVLLPTLSSFL
+225 TVLLPTLSAFL
-236 QSDTAPW
+236 QSDTAQW

-249 SQISHIPLRPGGVV
+249 SQISQVPLRPGGVV

-308 VDPTVYFETIAPQL
+308 FDTTVYFETIAPQL

-329 DLDLRKTASYV
+329 DPDLRKTASYV

-360 IFVEPIFNALTA
+360 IFVEPIFNALAA

-384 FTNIEGSMPRTTE
+384 FTDIEGSMPDPPE
-397 ADPSSDVL
+397 ADYTSNVL
-405 VDGATVAVALNRLRC
+405 VDGVTVDLALNRLRC

-447 FSKEEEL
+447 FSQEDGL
-454 TAFHEKAMPLLQ
+454 TSFHERILPLLQ

-499 DAGVELQNRSERT
+499 NAGIALQKRSEKA
-512 NEHSNLMRLIDSLQ
+512 NEHSNLVRLIDSLQ

-540 SSEERTGDIFLYVSE
+540 SSEERTGDIFLYVSQ
-555 NWLVQPRGSPLSR
+555 NWLVQPQGSAVPR

-616 VIDGEL
+616 VVDGEL
-622 HRLSA
+622 HRFSA
-627 QEMATQGKV
+627 QERAMQDKV

-655 GEQLANDSFESVSTA
+655 KEESGNDSFESVSTA
-670 FSLISTLLAS
+670 FSLMSTLLAS
-680 ADFSPTVELQ
+680 ADFSPTAEIQ
-690 PLLESLKKDID
+690 PLLGSLKEDLD
-701 QLIPLL
+701 QLIPFL
-707 PSTLSKP
+707 PSILSKS
-714 ATTSSMLLEIHLAA
+714 ATTSSMLLEIHLAG
-728 ADETTVKAAPSHVLD
+728 ADETAIKAVPAHVQD
-743 LDTHRQALAN
+743 LETHRQALAN

-765 LSLISKLIVNSSP
+765 LSLISKLIMNSSP
-778 VIDVGST
+778 VLDVGST
-785 LTLLL
+785 LALLL
-790 SLITDTSKTAANE
+790 SVITDTSKTAANE
-803 EYAYLGAIKL
+803 EYAYLGAIKI
-813 VGTLASRHPRTV
+813 VGILASRHPRTV
-825 IKTLVEEYADRGER
+825 IKTLVEEYADRREQ
-839 RALDARLRI
+839 RALDERLRI
-848 GECLLRTVQELGD
+848 GESLLRTVQELGD

-873 TMIAVAGRRGKKQ
+873 AMVAVAGRRGNKQ
-886 LAHEIR
+886 HAQKIR
-892 KKQLAKER
+892 KKQLAKEK
-900 REKERAQRKEKE
+900 REQERAQRKEKE
-912 PAMPE
+912 SAMPE
-917 GWSISSGVAR
+917 GWSISSGVAK
-927 AASEL
+927 AAAEL
-932 DLTDLHSDDESPEQ
+932 DLTELHSDDESPEQ

-968 DLRIRASAI
+968 DLRVRASAI

-993 AILAS
+993 VILSS
-998 AVELALATLTLER
+998 AVELGLATLTLER
-1011 EPESAILRRASIILI
+1011 EPESAILRRASIVLI

-1036 RETRGNQDIGF
+1036 RETRGNKDIGF
-1047 GFSLLEDSSSSFAA
+1047 GFSLLDDSTSNFATP
-1061 SYGSSMQGQ
+1061 YGSSMQGQ

-1078 MLRTLRFA
+1078 MLRTLRFV

-1121 DGQDAFK
+1121 DDQDAFS
-1128 PQFGLGDRIAGLHI
+1128 PQFGLGDRIAGLQV
-1142 DPMAGENSG
+1142 DPMAGETTG

>member
-1 MMGVPHQSREAF
+1 MGGPHQIREAF
-13 GIAKNFLTPV
+13 DIAKNFLTPV

-41 SQTSDDDDGAG
+41 SQNSGGDDGAG
-52 DDAARPTVINKALD
+52 DDAARPTVINGALD
-66 ILTSLHKSFVLP
+66 ILTSLHRSFAVP
-78 EDQHTSIQS
+78 EDQHGTLQS
-87 FDEDEDSPSE
+87 LDEAADSPSE

-118 LSLSSG
+118 PSLSSG

-148 VASSVPHDEPLLRR
+148 VTSSVPHDEPLLRH

-177 LQPII
+177 LQQII

-191 SGISDLAFNPNTTDS
+191 SGISDLAFNPNNTDS
-206 SYRNKYQNS
+206 PCRNRYKKM
-215 LAKLIDDTPT
+215 LAKLIDDTAT
-225 TVLLPTLSSFL
+225 TVLLPTLSAFL

-249 SQISHIPLRPGGVV
+249 SQISHVPLRPGGVV

-308 VDPTVYFETIAPQL
+308 VDPTVYFTTIAPQL

-329 DLDLRKTASYV
+329 DPDLRKTASYV

-384 FTNIEGSMPRTTE
+384 FTDIEGSMPHTTE
-397 ADPSSDVL
+397 VDPASNVL
-405 VDGATVAVALNRLRC
+405 VDGATVALALNRLRC

-447 FSKEEEL
+447 FSKEEER
-454 TAFHEKAMPLLQ
+454 TSFHERVLPLLQ

-484 LLWDGGATWTYNKDS
+484 LLWDGGATWTYSKDS
-499 DAGVELQNRSERT
+499 DAGVALQKRSEET

-526 ARAELFVS
+526 ARAEVFVS

-555 NWLVQPRGSPLSR
+555 NWLVQPQGSPLPY

-627 QEMATQGKV
+627 QETATRGKV
-636 NSKVSLS
+636 NRVSLS

-655 GEQLANDSFESVSTA
+655 REQLGSDSSESVSTA
-670 FSLISTLLAS
+670 FSLMSTLLAS
-680 ADFSPTVELQ
+680 ADFSPTAEIQ
-690 PLLESLKKDID
+690 PLLSSLKKDLD
-701 QLIPLL
+701 LLIPLL

-728 ADETTVKAAPSHVLD
+728 ADETTVKAVPAHVLD

-765 LSLISKLIVNSSP
+765 LSLISKLIMNSSP

-790 SLITDTSKTAANE
+790 SVITDTSKTAANE
-803 EYAYLGAIKL
+803 EYAYLGAIKI

-825 IKTLVEEYADRGER
+825 IKTLVEEYADRRER
-839 RALDARLRI
+839 RALDERLRI
-848 GECLLRTVQELGD
+848 GESLLRTVQELGD
-861 ALAGETAKILGE
+861 ALTGETANILGE
-873 TMIAVAGRRGKKQ
+873 TMVSVAGRRGNKQ
-886 LAHEIR
+886 RAQETR
-892 KKQLAKER
+892 KKQLAKEK
-900 REKERAQRKEKE
+900 REQERARRKEKE

-917 GWSISSGVAR
+917 GWSISSGVAK

-932 DLTDLHSDDESPEQ
+932 DLSDLHSDDESPEQ
-946 SEYATNVVAAWAAG
+946 SAYATNVVAAWAAG
-960 ASADDAPD
+960 ASTDDAPD

-993 AILAS
+993 VILSS

-1026 LDILKALEAA
+1026 FDILKALEAA

-1047 GFSLLEDSSSSFAA
+1047 GFSLLDDVSSSFAA
-1061 SYGSSMQGQ
+1061 PYGSKMQGQ
-1070 STIGNIPA
+1070 STIGNIPT
-1078 MLRTLRFA
+1078 MLRTLRFV

-1121 DGQDAFK
+1121 DSQDAFN
-1128 PQFGLGDRIAGLHI
+1128 PQFGLSDRIAGLQV
-1142 DPMAGENSG
+1142 DPMAGGNTG

>member
-1 MMGVPHQSREAF
+1 MSIYIEISGADCLP
-13 GIAKNFLTPV
+13 
-23 LDREEIQKTQGK
+23 EEIQKTQGK

-41 SQTSDDDDGAG
+41 SQSSGHDEGVG
-52 DDAARPTVINKALD
+52 DDAARPIVINEALD
-66 ILTSLHKSFVLP
+66 ILTSVHKSFVSP
-78 EDQHTSIQS
+78 GDQYGSLQS
-87 FDEDEDSPSE
+87 CEEVEDSLSE

-118 LSLSSG
+118 PSLSSG

-138 AGVIAKQAQV
+138 AGVIAKQAQTFT
-148 VASSVPHDEPLLRR
+148 SSVPHNEPLLRR

-177 LQPII
+177 LQTII

-191 SGISDLAFNPNTTDS
+191 SGTSDLAFNPNTTES
-206 SYRNKYQNS
+206 SNRNAYRKK
-215 LAKLIDDTPT
+215 LAKIINDTPT
-225 TVLLPTLSSFL
+225 TVLLPTLSAFL

-249 SQISHIPLRPGGVV
+249 GQISQVPLRPGGVV

-308 VDPTVYFETIAPQL
+308 IDPTVYFETIAPQL

-329 DLDLRKTASYV
+329 DPDLRKTASYV
-340 VGNGILGKRAY
+340 IGNGILGKRAY

-360 IFVEPIFNALTA
+360 IFVEPIFNALAA
-372 NLDAK
+372 NLDDK

-384 FTNIEGSMPRTTE
+384 FTDIEGSMPPITE
-397 ADPSSDVL
+397 ADPASNIL
-405 VDGATVAVALNRLRC
+405 VGGVTVDLALNRLRC

-447 FSKEEEL
+447 FSQEEDL
-454 TAFHEKAMPLLQ
+454 TSFHERVLPLLQ

-471 SVGAQPLKKLVDN
+471 SVGVQPLKKLIDN
-484 LLWDGGATWTYNKDS
+484 LLWDGGVTWTYKKDA
-499 DAGVELQNRSERT
+499 DAGIALQKRNEKK

-540 SSEERTGDIFLYVSE
+540 SSEERTGDIFLYVSQ
-555 NWLVQPRGSPLSR
+555 NWLVQPQASPLPR
-568 NTLSGGPVGE
+568 NTLNGGPVGE

-627 QEMATQGKV
+627 QQTAV
-636 NSKVSLS
+636 RSKLKSTVSLS
-643 SLANIVETEDKD
+643 SLANIVETESKD
-655 GEQLANDSFESVSTA
+655 GEQLDNDSFESVSTA
-670 FSLISTLLAS
+670 FSLMSTLLAS
-680 ADFSPTVELQ
+680 ADFSPTAEIM

-714 ATTSSMLLEIHLAA
+714 ATTSSMLLEIHLAG
-728 ADETTVKAAPSHVLD
+728 ADETTVKAVPAHVQD

-765 LSLISKLIVNSSP
+765 LSLISKLIMSSSP
-778 VIDVGST
+778 VLDVGST

-790 SLITDTSKTAANE
+790 SLITDTSKAGANE
-803 EYAYLGAIKL
+803 EYTYLGAIKL

-825 IKTLVEEYADRGER
+825 IKTLVEEYADRSER
-839 RALDARLRI
+839 RSLDERLRI
-848 GECLLRTVQELGD
+848 GESLLRTVQELGD
-861 ALAGETAKILGE
+861 ALTGETAKILGE
-873 TMIAVAGRRGKKQ
+873 TIIAVAGRRGNKQ
-886 LAHEIR
+886 QAQQAR
-892 KKQLAKER
+892 RKQLAKEK
-900 REKERAQRKEKE
+900 REQERAQRKEKE

-917 GWSISSGVAR
+917 GWSISSGVAK

-932 DLTDLHSDDESPEQ
+932 DLTELHSDDESPEQ
-946 SEYATNVVAAWAAG
+946 SAYATNVVAAWAAG

-968 DLRIRASAI
+968 DLRVRASAI

-983 INVNILGLGP
+983 IHVNILGLGP
-993 AILAS
+993 VILSS

-1036 RETRGNQDIGF
+1036 RETRRNQDIGF
-1047 GFSLLEDSSSSFAA
+1047 GFSLLDDSSSTFTAP
-1061 SYGSSMQGQ
+1061 YGSSIQGQ

-1078 MLRTLRFA
+1078 MLRTLRFV

-1109 SEKSLMWGIGAQ
+1109 SEKTLMWGIGAQ
-1121 DGQDAFK
+1121 DDQDAFS
-1128 PQFGLGDRIAGLHI
+1128 PQFGLRDRIAGLQV
-1142 DPMAGENSG
+1142 DPMAGEITG

>member
-1 MMGVPHQSREAF
+1 MMGGPQQIREAF
-13 GIAKNFLTPV
+13 DIAKDFLTPV

-41 SQTSDDDDGAG
+41 SQSSGDDDGAG
-52 DDAARPTVINKALD
+52 DEAARPTVINEALD
-66 ILTSLHKSFVLP
+66 ILTGIHKSFVSPDNPYDSLQLSG
-78 EDQHTSIQS
+78 E
-87 FDEDEDSPSE
+87 FEDSPSE

-118 LSLSSG
+118 PSLSSG

-138 AGVIAKQAQV
+138 AGLIAKQAQAA
-148 VASSVPHDEPLLRR
+148 ASSAPHDEPLLRR

-167 VDILFDPRPS
+167 VDVLFDPRPS

-191 SGISDLAFNPNTTDS
+191 SGTSDLACNPNIATS
-206 SYRNKYQNS
+206 SDRNTYQQT
-215 LAKLIDDTPT
+215 LAKIIDDTPT
-225 TVLLPTLSSFL
+225 TVLLPTLSAFL
-236 QSDTAPW
+236 QSNTAQW

-249 SQISHIPLRPGGVV
+249 SQISQVPLRPGGVV

-329 DLDLRKTASYV
+329 DPDLRKTASYV

-384 FTNIEGSMPRTTE
+384 FTDIEGSIP
-397 ADPSSDVL
+397 DPAEPNPASNVL
-405 VDGATVAVALNRLRC
+405 VDGAMVDLALNRLRC

-435 YPILLPLWGLVC
+435 YPILLPLWGFIC
-447 FSKEEEL
+447 FSQEAGL
-454 TAFHEKAMPLLQ
+454 TSFHEKVLPLLQ

-471 SVGAQPLKKLVDN
+471 SVGVQPLKKLVDN
-484 LLWDGGATWTYNKDS
+484 LLWDGGATWTYNKYS
-499 DAGVELQNRSERT
+499 DAGIALQKRSEKT
-512 NEHSNLMRLIDSLQ
+512 NEHSNLVRLIDSLQ

-540 SSEERTGDIFLYVSE
+540 SSEERTGDIFLYVSQ
-555 NWLVQPRGSPLSR
+555 NWLVQPQSPAPPR
-568 NTLSGGPVGE
+568 NTLNGGPIGE

-627 QEMATQGKV
+627 QRTAMQGKL

-643 SLANIVETEDKD
+643 SLANIVETGDKD
-655 GEQLANDSFESVSTA
+655 AEQLDNDSSESVSTA
-670 FSLISTLLAS
+670 FSLMSTLLAS
-680 ADFSPTVELQ
+680 AEFSPTAEIQ
-690 PLLESLKKDID
+690 PLLESLKKDLD
-701 QLIPLL
+701 QLIPFL
-707 PSTLSKP
+707 PSALSKP
-714 ATTSSMLLEIHLAA
+714 ATTSSMLLEIHLAG
-728 ADETTVKAAPSHVLD
+728 ADETAIKAVPAHIQD

-765 LSLISKLIVNSSP
+765 LSLISKLITNSSP
-778 VIDVGST
+778 VLDVGST

-790 SLITDTSKTAANE
+790 SVITDTTKAAGND
-803 EYAYLGAIKL
+803 EYAYLGAIKI

-825 IKTLVEEYADRGER
+825 IKTLIEEYADRREQ
-839 RALDARLRI
+839 RALDERLRI
-848 GECLLRTVQELGD
+848 GESLLRTVQDLGD
-861 ALAGETAKILGE
+861 TLAGETAKILGE
-873 TMIAVAGRRGKKQ
+873 GIIAVAGRRGNKQ
-886 LAHEIR
+886 HAQQAR

-900 REKERAQRKEKE
+900 REQKRAQRKEKE

-917 GWSISSGVAR
+917 GWSISSGVAK

-932 DLTDLHSDDESPEQ
+932 DLTELHSDDESPEQ
-946 SEYATNVVAAWAAG
+946 SAYATNVVAAWAAG

-993 AILAS
+993 AILSS

-1011 EPESAILRRASIILI
+1011 EPESAILRRASIVLI
-1026 LDILKALEAA
+1026 FDILKALEAA
-1036 RETRGNQDIGF
+1036 RETRGNRDIGF
-1047 GFSLLEDSSSSFAA
+1047 GFSLLDDSASSFGTP
-1061 SYGSSMQGQ
+1061 YGSSTQGQ
-1070 STIGNIPA
+1070 STIGNIPT
-1078 MLRTLRFA
+1078 MLRTLRFV

-1121 DGQDAFK
+1121 DDQDAFN
-1128 PQFGLGDRIAGLHI
+1128 PQFGLGDRIAGLQV
-1142 DPMAGENSG
+1142 DPMAAEISG

>member
-1 MMGVPHQSREAF
+1 MGSPQQIREAF
-13 GIAKNFLTPV
+13 DIAKNFLTPV

-35 SLLQIL
+35 SLPQIL
-41 SQTSDDDDGAG
+41 SRTPREDDSAG
-52 DDAARPTVINKALD
+52 DDATRPTVINEALD
-66 ILTSLHKSFVLP
+66 ILANIHGAFVSP
-78 EDQHTSIQS
+78 EDQCGSLQS
-87 FDEDEDSPSE
+87 YGEVEDSPSE

-118 LSLSSG
+118 PSLSSG

-138 AGVIAKQAQV
+138 AGVIAKQAQT

-167 VDILFDPRPS
+167 VDVLFDPKPS

-191 SGISDLAFNPNTTDS
+191 SGTSDLAFNPNTMAS
-206 SYRNKYQNS
+206 SHRKTYQKT
-215 LAKLIDDTPT
+215 LAKIIDDTPT
-225 TVLLPTLSSFL
+225 TVLLPTLSAFL
-236 QSDTAPW
+236 QSDTVQW
-243 FKSTIS
+243 FKSTVS
-249 SQISHIPLRPGGVV
+249 SQISRVPLRPGGVV

-278 QEAQDQSNGPRLTVQ
+278 EEAQDQSNGPRLTVQ

-308 VDPTVYFETIAPQL
+308 FDPTVYFEAIAPQL

-329 DLDLRKTASYV
+329 DPDLRKTASYV

-360 IFVEPIFNALTA
+360 IFVEPIFNALAA

-377 SRRWISR
+377 SRRWISP
-384 FTNIEGSMPRTTE
+384 FTDIEGSMP
-397 ADPSSDVL
+397 DPAEVDPTSNVL
-405 VDGATVAVALNRLRC
+405 VDGVTVDLALNRLRC

-447 FSKEEEL
+447 FSQEEGL
-454 TAFHEKAMPLLQ
+454 TSFHERVLPLLQ

-484 LLWDGGATWTYNKDS
+484 LLWEGGATWTYIKDS
-499 DAGVELQNRSERT
+499 NARIALQKRSEKT
-512 NEHSNLMRLIDSLQ
+512 NEHSNLVRLIDSLQ
-526 ARAELFVS
+526 ARAELFVG

-540 SSEERTGDIFLYVSE
+540 SEERTGDIFLYVSQ
-555 NWLVQPRGSPLSR
+555 NWLVQSQGSAVPR

-578 SDNIIQ
+578 SENIIQ

-601 ALTRRP
+601 TLTRRP

-622 HRLSA
+622 HRFSA
-627 QEMATQGKV
+627 RETAMKGKV

-643 SLANIVETEDKD
+643 SLANIVEAEDKD
-655 GEQLANDSFESVSTA
+655 QEESANDSSESVSTA
-670 FSLISTLLAS
+670 FSLMSTLLAS
-680 ADFSPTVELQ
+680 ADFSPTAEIQ

-701 QLIPLL
+701 QLIPFL

-714 ATTSSMLLEIHLAA
+714 ATTSSMLLEIHLAG
-728 ADETTVKAAPSHVLD
+728 ADETAIKAVPAHVQD

-765 LSLISKLIVNSSP
+765 LSLISKLIMSSSP
-778 VIDVGST
+778 VLDVGST
-785 LTLLL
+785 LALLL
-790 SLITDTSKTAANE
+790 SVITDTSKTAGNE
-803 EYAYLGAIKL
+803 EYAYLGAIKI

-825 IKTLVEEYADRGER
+825 VKTLVEEYADRREQ
-839 RALDARLRI
+839 RALDERLRI
-848 GECLLRTVQELGD
+848 GESLLRTVQDLGE

-873 TMIAVAGRRGKKQ
+873 AMVAVAGRRGNKQ
-886 LAHEIR
+886 HAQKIR
-892 KKQLAKER
+892 KKQLAKEK
-900 REKERAQRKEKE
+900 REQERAQRKEKE
-912 PAMPE
+912 SALPE
-917 GWSISSGVAR
+917 GWSISSGVAK

-932 DLTDLHSDDESPEQ
+932 DLSELQSDEESPEQ

-993 AILAS
+993 SILSS
-998 AVELALATLTLER
+998 AVELALATITLER
-1011 EPESAILRRASIILI
+1011 EAESAILRRASIVLI

-1047 GFSLLEDSSSSFAA
+1047 GFSLLDDSTSSFAA
-1061 SYGSSMQGQ
+1061 PYGSSMQGQ

-1078 MLRTLRFA
+1078 MLRTLLFV

-1121 DGQDAFK
+1121 DDQDAFS
-1128 PQFGLGDRIAGLHI
+1128 PQFGLGDRIAGLRV
-1142 DPMAGENSG
+1142 DPMGGENTG

>member
-1 MMGVPHQSREAF
+1 MGGPQQIREAF
-13 GIAKNFLTPV
+13 DIAKNFLTPV

-41 SQTSDDDDGAG
+41 SRTPGEDDSAG
-52 DDAARPTVINKALD
+52 DDATRPTVINEALD
-66 ILTSLHKSFVLP
+66 ILANIHRAFVSP
-78 EDQHTSIQS
+78 EDQCGSLRS
-87 FDEDEDSPSE
+87 CGEVEDSPSE

-108 LDLISLEGIY
+108 LDLISPRRD
-118 LSLSSG
+118 
-124 VGIPLQQRVISVLP
+124 IPFAIIWCWDPPAAAGDL
-138 AGVIAKQAQV
+138 AGVIAKQAQT

-167 VDILFDPRPS
+167 VDVLFDPKPS

-191 SGISDLAFNPNTTDS
+191 SGTSDLAFNPNTLAS
-206 SYRNKYQNS
+206 SHRKTYQKT
-215 LAKLIDDTPT
+215 LAKIIDDTPT
-225 TVLLPTLSSFL
+225 TVLLPTLSAFL
-236 QSDTAPW
+236 QSDTAQW

-249 SQISHIPLRPGGVV
+249 SQISQVPLRPGGVV

-308 VDPTVYFETIAPQL
+308 FDPTVYFETIAPQL
-322 LALIDGD
+322 LVLIDGD
-329 DLDLRKTASYV
+329 DPDLRKTASYV

-360 IFVEPIFNALTA
+360 IFVEPIFNALAA
-372 NLDAK
+372 NLEAK

-384 FTNIEGSMPRTTE
+384 FTDIEGSMPDPAE
-397 ADPSSDVL
+397 ADPTSNVL
-405 VDGATVAVALNRLRC
+405 VDGVTVDLALNRLRC

-425 PNPGLVKRIV
+425 PNPGLVKRLV

-447 FSKEEEL
+447 FSQEEGL
-454 TAFHEKAMPLLQ
+454 TSFHERVLPLLQ

-471 SVGAQPLKKLVDN
+471 SVGVQPLKKLVDN
-484 LLWDGGATWTYNKDS
+484 LLWDGGATWTYIKDS
-499 DAGVELQNRSERT
+499 NAGITLQKRSEKT
-512 NEHSNLMRLIDSLQ
+512 NEHSNLVRLIDSLQ

-540 SSEERTGDIFLYVSE
+540 SEERTGDIFLYVSQ
-555 NWLVQPRGSPLSR
+555 NWLVQPQGSAVPR

-578 SDNIIQ
+578 SENIVQ

-622 HRLSA
+622 HRFSA
-627 QEMATQGKV
+627 QETAMKGKV

-643 SLANIVETEDKD
+643 SLANIVEAEDKD
-655 GEQLANDSFESVSTA
+655 KEESANDSSESVSTA
-670 FSLISTLLAS
+670 FSLMSTLLAS
-680 ADFSPTVELQ
+680 ADFSPTAEIQ
-690 PLLESLKKDID
+690 PLLESLKKDLD
-701 QLIPLL
+701 QLIPFL

-714 ATTSSMLLEIHLAA
+714 ATTSSMLLEIHLAG
-728 ADETTVKAAPSHVLD
+728 ADETAIKAVPAHVQD

-765 LSLISKLIVNSSP
+765 LSLISKLIMSSSP
-778 VIDVGST
+778 VLDVGST
-785 LTLLL
+785 LALLL
-790 SLITDTSKTAANE
+790 SVITDTSKTAGNE
-803 EYAYLGAIKL
+803 EYAYLGAIKI

-825 IKTLVEEYADRGER
+825 IKTLVDEYADRREQRG
-839 RALDARLRI
+839 LDERLRI
-848 GECLLRTVQELGD
+848 GETLLRTVQELGD

-873 TMIAVAGRRGKKQ
+873 AMVAVAGRRGNKQ
-886 LAHEIR
+886 HAQKIR
-892 KKQLAKER
+892 KKQLAKQK
-900 REKERAQRKEKE
+900 REQERAQRKQKE
-912 PAMPE
+912 SALPE
-917 GWSISSGVAR
+917 GWSISSGVAK

-932 DLTDLHSDDESPEQ
+932 DLSELHSDEESPEQ

-993 AILAS
+993 SILSS
-998 AVELALATLTLER
+998 AVELALATITLER
-1011 EPESAILRRASIILI
+1011 EPESAILRRASIVLI

-1047 GFSLLEDSSSSFAA
+1047 GFSLLDDSTSSFAA
-1061 SYGSSMQGQ
+1061 PYGSSMQGQ

-1078 MLRTLRFA
+1078 MLRTLRFV

-1121 DGQDAFK
+1121 DDQEAFS
-1128 PQFGLGDRIAGLHI
+1128 PQFGLGDRIAGLRV
-1142 DPMAGENSG
+1142 DPMAGENTG

>member
-1 MMGVPHQSREAF
+1 MGVPQHIREAF
-13 GIAKNFLTPV
+13 DLAKDFLTPV
-23 LDREEIQKTQGK
+23 LDREAIQKTQGK

-41 SQTSDDDDGAG
+41 SLTSGDDHGAG
-52 DDAARPTVINKALD
+52 DGDARSTVINEALN
-66 ILTSLHKSFVLP
+66 ILTSIHRSLVLP
-78 EDQHTSIQS
+78 EDQHGSLQS
-87 FDEDEDSPSE
+87 GGEAGDSPLE

-118 LSLSSG
+118 PSLSSG

-138 AGVIAKQAQV
+138 AGVIAKQANATV
-148 VASSVPHDEPLLRR
+148 SSVPHDEPLLCR
-162 IIDVL
+162 IIGVL
-167 VDILFDPRPS
+167 VDVLFDPRPS

-191 SGISDLAFNPNTTDS
+191 SGTSDLAFNPNTEAS
-206 SYRNKYQNS
+206 SGRNSYQKT
-215 LAKLIDDTPT
+215 LAKIIDDTPT
-225 TVLLPTLSSFL
+225 TVLLPTLSAFL
-236 QSDTAPW
+236 QSNTAQW
-243 FKSTIS
+243 FKLIIS
-249 SQISHIPLRPGGVV
+249 SQISQVPLRPGGVV

-278 QEAQDQSNGPRLTVQ
+278 QEAQDLSNGPRLTVQ

-308 VDPTVYFETIAPQL
+308 VDPTVYFQTIAPQL

-351 GAPGTVGHS
+351 GAPGTVGHT

-377 SRRWISR
+377 SRQWIGH
-384 FTNIEGSMPRTTE
+384 FTDIEGSMPNPAE
-397 ADPSSDVL
+397 PNPASNVL
-405 VDGATVAVALNRLRC
+405 VDGATVDLALNRLAC

-435 YPILLPLWGLVC
+435 SPILLPLWGLVC
-447 FSKEEEL
+447 FSKEEGL
-454 TAFHEKAMPLLQ
+454 IPFHEKVLLLLQ

-471 SVGAQPLKKLVDN
+471 SVGAQPLKKLIDN
-484 LLWDGGATWTYNKDS
+484 LLWDGGAMWTYIKDS
-499 DAGVELQNRSERT
+499 DARIALQKRSEKT
-512 NEHSNLMRLIDSLQ
+512 SEHSNMVQLIDSIQ
-526 ARAELFVS
+526 ARVEVFVS

-540 SSEERTGDIFLYVSE
+540 SSEERTGDIFLYASQ
-555 NWLVQPRGSPLSR
+555 NWLVQPRGTALPD
-568 NTLSGGPVGE
+568 NTLNSPAGE
-578 SDNIIQ
+578 GDNIIQ
-584 KLVSAKVAE
+584 KLVSAKIAE

-601 ALTRRP
+601 ALTRHP

-616 VIDGEL
+616 VIAGEL

-627 QEMATQGKV
+627 QKWAAQGKV
-636 NSKVSLS
+636 NSKVSLL
-643 SLANIVETEDKD
+643 SLANIVKTGDKD
-655 GEQLANDSFESVSTA
+655 AEQCDNDSSESVSTT
-670 FSLISTLLAS
+670 FSLMSTLLAS
-680 ADFSPTVELQ
+680 AEFSPTTEIQ
-690 PLLESLKKDID
+690 PLLESLKNDLD
-701 QLIPLL
+701 QLVPFL

-714 ATTSSMLLEIHLAA
+714 ATTSSMLLEIHLAGG
-728 ADETTVKAAPSHVLD
+728 DETTIKAVPAHIQD
-743 LDTHRQALAN
+743 LETHRQAMAN

-765 LSLISKLIVNSSP
+765 LSLISKLIMKSSP
-778 VIDVGST
+778 VLDVGST

-790 SLITDTSKTAANE
+790 SVITDTSKTSAND
-803 EYAYLGAIKL
+803 EYAYLGAIKI
-813 VGTLASRHPRTV
+813 VGTLASRHPRSV
-825 IKTLVEEYADRGER
+825 IKTLVEEYADRREHRG
-839 RALDARLRI
+839 LDERLRI
-848 GECLLRTVQELGD
+848 GESLLRTVQDLGE
-861 ALAGETAKILGE
+861 ALVGETAKILGE
-873 TMIAVAGRRGKKQ
+873 GIVAVAGRRGNKKYTQ
-886 LAHEIR
+886 QIR

-900 REKERAQRKEKE
+900 REQERAQRKENE

-917 GWSISSGVAR
+917 GWSISSGVAK

-932 DLTDLHSDDESPEQ
+932 DLPELHSDDESPEQ
-946 SEYATNVVAAWAAG
+946 SAYATNVVAAWAAG

-993 AILAS
+993 VILSS

-1011 EPESAILRRASIILI
+1011 EPASAILRRASIVLI
-1026 LDILKALEAA
+1026 FDILKALEAA
-1036 RETRGNQDIGF
+1036 RETRGNQGIGL
-1047 GFSLLEDSSSSFAA
+1047 GFSLLDDSASSFAA
-1061 SYGSSMQGQ
+1061 PYGSSMQGH

-1078 MLRTLRFA
+1078 MLRTLRFI

-1097 NLRALIESLEAW
+1097 NLRALIESLETW

-1121 DGQDAFK
+1121 DDQNTFS
-1128 PQFGLGDRIAGLHI
+1128 PRFGLGDRIAGLQV
-1142 DPMAGENSG
+1142 DPMAGETTG

>member
-1 MMGVPHQSREAF
+1 MGGPQQIREAF
-13 GIAKNFLTPV
+13 DIAKDFLTPV

-41 SQTSDDDDGAG
+41 SQSSGDDDGAG
-52 DDAARPTVINKALD
+52 DEAARPTVINEALD
-66 ILTSLHKSFVLP
+66 ILTGIHKSFVSPDNPYDSLQLSG
-78 EDQHTSIQS
+78 E
-87 FDEDEDSPSE
+87 FEDSPSE

-118 LSLSSG
+118 PSLSSG

-138 AGVIAKQAQV
+138 AGVIAKQAQAA
-148 VASSVPHDEPLLRR
+148 ASSVPHDEPLLRR

-167 VDILFDPRPS
+167 VDVLFDPRPS

-191 SGISDLAFNPNTTDS
+191 SGTSDLACNPNTATS
-206 SYRNKYQNS
+206 SDRNTYQQT
-215 LAKLIDDTPT
+215 LAKIIDDTPT
-225 TVLLPTLSSFL
+225 TVLLPTLSAFL
-236 QSDTAPW
+236 QSNTAQW

-249 SQISHIPLRPGGVV
+249 SQISQVPLRPGGVV

-329 DLDLRKTASYV
+329 DPDLRKTASYV

-384 FTNIEGSMPRTTE
+384 FTDIEGSIP
-397 ADPSSDVL
+397 DPAEPNPASNVL
-405 VDGATVAVALNRLRC
+405 VDGAMVDLALNRLGC

-435 YPILLPLWGLVC
+435 YPILLPLWGFIC
-447 FSKEEEL
+447 FSQEEGL
-454 TAFHEKAMPLLQ
+454 TSFHEKVLPLLQ

-471 SVGAQPLKKLVDN
+471 SVGVQPLKKLVDN
-484 LLWDGGATWTYNKDS
+484 LLWDGGATWTYNKYS
-499 DAGVELQNRSERT
+499 DAGIALQKRSEKT
-512 NEHSNLMRLIDSLQ
+512 NEHSNLVRLID
-526 ARAELFVS
+526 
-534 LIGSDP
+534 P
-540 SSEERTGDIFLYVSE
+540 SKHEQNYFEERTGDIFLYVSQ
-555 NWLVQPRGSPLSR
+555 NWLVQPQSPAPPR
-568 NTLSGGPVGE
+568 NTLNGGPIGE

-627 QEMATQGKV
+627 QRTAMQDA
-636 NSKVSLS
+636 
-643 SLANIVETEDKD
+643 
-655 GEQLANDSFESVSTA
+655 EQLDNDSSESVSTA
-670 FSLISTLLAS
+670 FSLMSTLLAS
-680 ADFSPTVELQ
+680 AEFSPTAEIQ
-690 PLLESLKKDID
+690 PLLESLKKDLD
-701 QLIPLL
+701 QLIPFL
-707 PSTLSKP
+707 PSALSKP
-714 ATTSSMLLEIHLAA
+714 ATTSSMLLEIHLAG
-728 ADETTVKAAPSHVLD
+728 ADETAIKAVPAHIQD

-765 LSLISKLIVNSSP
+765 LSLISKLITNSSP
-778 VIDVGST
+778 VLDVGST

-790 SLITDTSKTAANE
+790 SVITDTTKTAGND
-803 EYAYLGAIKL
+803 EYAYLGAIKI

-825 IKTLVEEYADRGER
+825 IKTLIEEYADRREQ
-839 RALDARLRI
+839 RALDERLRI
-848 GECLLRTVQELGD
+848 GESLLRTVQDLGD
-861 ALAGETAKILGE
+861 TLAGETAKILGE
-873 TMIAVAGRRGKKQ
+873 GIIAVAGRRGNKQ
-886 LAHEIR
+886 HAQQAR

-900 REKERAQRKEKE
+900 REQERAQRKEKE

-917 GWSISSGVAR
+917 GWSISSGVAK

-932 DLTDLHSDDESPEQ
+932 DLTELHSDDESPEQ
-946 SEYATNVVAAWAAG
+946 SAYATNVVAAWAAG

-993 AILAS
+993 AILSS

-1011 EPESAILRRASIILI
+1011 EPESAILRRASIVLI
-1026 LDILKALEAA
+1026 FDILKALEAA
-1036 RETRGNQDIGF
+1036 RETRGNRDIGF
-1047 GFSLLEDSSSSFAA
+1047 GFSLLDDSVSNFGTP
-1061 SYGSSMQGQ
+1061 YGSSTQGQ
-1070 STIGNIPA
+1070 STIGNIPT
-1078 MLRTLRFA
+1078 MLRTLRFV

-1097 NLRALIESLEAW
+1097 NLRALIESLDAW

-1121 DGQDAFK
+1121 DDQDAFN
-1128 PQFGLGDRIAGLHI
+1128 PQFGLGDRIAGLQV
-1142 DPMAGENSG
+1142 DPMAAEISG

>member
-1 MMGVPHQSREAF
+1 MGGPQEIREAF
-13 GIAKNFLTPV
+13 DIAKNFLTPV

-41 SQTSDDDDGAG
+41 SRTPGEDDSAG
-52 DDAARPTVINKALD
+52 DDAARPTVINEALD
-66 ILTSLHKSFVLP
+66 ILINIHRSFVSP
-78 EDQHTSIQS
+78 EDQYGSLQS
-87 FDEDEDSPSE
+87 YGEVEDSPSE

-118 LSLSSG
+118 PSLSTG

-138 AGVIAKQAQV
+138 AGVIAKQAQT

-167 VDILFDPRPS
+167 VDVLFDPKPS

-191 SGISDLAFNPNTTDS
+191 SGTSDLAFNPNTVIS
-206 SYRNKYQNS
+206 SHRKTYQKM
-215 LAKLIDDTPT
+215 LGKIIDDTPT
-225 TVLLPTLSSFL
+225 TVLLPTLSAFL
-236 QSDTAPW
+236 QSDTAQW

-249 SQISHIPLRPGGVV
+249 SQISQVPLRPGGVV

-308 VDPTVYFETIAPQL
+308 FDPTVYFETIAPQL

-329 DLDLRKTASYV
+329 DPDLRKTASYV

-360 IFVEPIFNALTA
+360 IFVEPIFNALAA
-372 NLDAK
+372 NLDFK
-377 SRRWISR
+377 SRRWITR
-384 FTNIEGSMPRTTE
+384 FTDIEGSMP
-397 ADPSSDVL
+397 DPVEEDPTSNVL
-405 VDGATVAVALNRLRC
+405 VNGVTVDLALNRLRC

-447 FSKEEEL
+447 FSQEEGL
-454 TAFHEKAMPLLQ
+454 TSFHERVLPLLQ

-484 LLWDGGATWTYNKDS
+484 LLWDGGAMWTYNKDS
-499 DAGVELQNRSERT
+499 NAGIALQKRSEKT
-512 NEHSNLMRLIDSLQ
+512 NEHSNLVRLIDSLQ

-540 SSEERTGDIFLYVSE
+540 SSEERTGDIFLYVSQ
-555 NWLVQPRGSPLSR
+555 NWLVQPQGCAVPS
-568 NTLSGGPVGE
+568 NTLSGGAVGE
-578 SDNIIQ
+578 SDSIIQ

-627 QEMATQGKV
+627 QETAMKGKV
-636 NSKVSLS
+636 KSKVSLS
-643 SLANIVETEDKD
+643 SLANIVEADKHKEESD
-655 GEQLANDSFESVSTA
+655 NDSSESVSTA
-670 FSLISTLLAS
+670 FSLMSTLLAS
-680 ADFSPTVELQ
+680 AEFSPTAEIQ
-690 PLLESLKKDID
+690 PLLESLKKDLD
-701 QLIPLL
+701 QLIPFL

-714 ATTSSMLLEIHLAA
+714 ATTSSMLLEIHLAGG
-728 ADETTVKAAPSHVLD
+728 DETAIKAVPAHVQD

-765 LSLISKLIVNSSP
+765 LSLISKLIMSSSP
-778 VIDVGST
+778 VLDVGST
-785 LTLLL
+785 LALLL
-790 SLITDTSKTAANE
+790 SVITDTSKTAGNE
-803 EYAYLGAIKL
+803 EYAYLGAIKI

-825 IKTLVEEYADRGER
+825 IKTLVEEYADRREQR
-839 RALDARLRI
+839 TLDERLRI

-873 TMIAVAGRRGKKQ
+873 AMVAVAGRRGNKQ
-886 LAHEIR
+886 HAQQIR
-892 KKQLAKER
+892 KKQLAKEK
-900 REKERAQRKEKE
+900 REQERAQRKEKE
-912 PAMPE
+912 SAMPE
-917 GWSISSGVAR
+917 GWSISSGVAK

-932 DLTDLHSDDESPEQ
+932 DLTELHSDEESPEQ

-993 AILAS
+993 SILSS
-998 AVELALATLTLER
+998 AVELALATITLER
-1011 EPESAILRRASIILI
+1011 EPESAILRRSSIVLI
-1026 LDILKALEAA
+1026 LDILKALESA
-1036 RETRGNQDIGF
+1036 RETRRNQDIGF
-1047 GFSLLEDSSSSFAA
+1047 GFSLLDDSTSSFAA
-1061 SYGSSMQGQ
+1061 PYGSSIQGQ

-1078 MLRTLRFA
+1078 MLRTLRFV

-1109 SEKSLMWGIGAQ
+1109 SEKSLMWGINAQ
-1121 DGQDAFK
+1121 DDQDAFS
-1128 PQFGLGDRIAGLHI
+1128 PQFGLGGRMAGLRV
-1142 DPMAGENSG
+1142 DPIAGENTG